1 MPNDQKAIKPN
12 AARKQAPRKQ
22 NLDNTPIKKVGDGT
36 MTFMVWSI
44 AGTVIASCSSPI
56 FSDVA
61 DLTGGG
67 GGGGDSSSGPSFPY
81 YGVNSRAR
89 DVRFFIDEN
98 NNGQF
103 DNDIDTFVGTTNE
116 AGYFLANRP
125 SDGQVLAAD
134 FTGATDIASGTS
146 LSNLGVLRSLPYDG
160 GEYVII
166 APLTDLLANAGAGV
180 DPQDVLTSIFGMAP
194 EFNDAGAPVTGSP
207 MSPII
212 TLEDVLDI
220 SNYNPVGL
228 DTAPIERQLLSTA
241 SIALSEIEIE
251 ASSSTNAERV
261 EALTAS
267 LNTFRGQAMT
277 NQDPTVRLDT
287 NVMIPGTSVDLADE
301 VNSRIAVSESRPV
314 VADVNEGTSITMTE
328 GENFVL
334 LDANRDAVSLFGFED
349 PLGNT
354 DSNDDGVPEDGQLVG
369 IYIEAASTDGNINVM
384 FRNDADDIV
393 GLADADPAQRDTTD
407 GEPGPRNVGGAT
419 FFYVSTDRLD
429 RLVLSPVD
437 EDFNTATA
445 TNPQIR
451 FYVYDGEHAT
461 LADNEAALDR
471 VGTLEIEV
479 ANVNDAPVV
488 NPPGTA
494 LITSNT
500 DSDLSGTFTAS
511 DIDGDTDFRWS
522 ATPTSTSYGTFRF
535 TDPDNNPGAWTFTL
549 NAQAFDALPAGMNVP
564 LTFMIRAN
572 DGNGG
577 VSAPATLMIM
587 LQGQNDAP
595 TDITTGGAAL
605 TASYDD
611 DRIPDNGIFIATL
624 STEDADTGDA
634 HTYTIDEAMLEGQY
648 FSIRDGNG
656 VVSTAGTH
664 LWLDDDAPARAVD
677 GTWEVEVTSTDSAS
691 PPATFPKTFTITRT
705 DASINVAPTDITT
718 DVAGA
723 SATLTATYD
732 GDDVPTGGHVVA
744 TLDSTDPNS
753 GDSHTYSIV
762 PNDNGPFTIRNGNQL
777 VLREGAA
784 SPAPGG
790 TLDVTVRSTDTGTGA
805 GGLTFDKTF
814 TITRAGNVSPTD
826 ITTTGATAT
835 YDGAEIP
842 EGGVF
847 VATLGTIDP
856 NAGDRHSYEITGGA
870 DRGSFSIRDG
880 VGPGASPSTEGTH
893 LWLNHGVSS
902 PAPGSTLQV
911 EITTTDDG
919 TGRLTFEE
927 TLTITRAGNAD
938 PAPDQLAV
946 TSEAV
951 RAFVVINGVEFRV
964 NADRNT
970 SPSSDYD
977 IVVGGLSGVSV
988 GLTGGG
994 LSQIFVF
1001 AGSVGDNRFSQA
1013 NFARIFNEVR
1023 RHDTLTNVDIA
1034 AIILEEDTITTF
1046 TETDWD
1052 SAEADF
1058 KYDLSP
1064 ASDTLDDAVTED
1076 DDADSTA
1083 RGFLQ
1088 VTGGTGSYTYTGSDS
1103 TRDIGTGPNA
1113 VRYQIFD
1120 GRYGELIV
1128 DANGNWIYEI
1138 DNAAAQALGDDDA
1151 PIETFTVTVNETG
1164 SIRTVDAVIMITVN
1178 GVNEEPALAVSSE
1191 GVRTFVVVNGV
1202 EFRAADDGALLTTT
1216 DGIAPVMLFADPRL
1230 APANVDGVFW
1240 SSNRNE
1246 FTIVIADSGE
1256 GMRYSQARIAGIW
1269 NTQNALTD
1277 SHLTT
1282 EFGNVTAT
1290 IVDVLDGTT
1299 TPTAPTQLIDWYVD
1313 RTLDNA
1319 TFFHRFVA
1327 GTDEADLVVIEG
1339 TDLMASGWLQVTGAT
1354 GDITYGDTVTGTNT
1368 PTITDDHIDT
1378 RKYTY
1383 AGTYGDLVIDGDG
1396 DWVYTLGGSSAQDN
1410 AVAALA
1416 DTAPERF
1423 NLQIN
1428 ADGQSITHALEI
1440 MVNSA
1445 LAVSSEGMREFV
1457 VISGVEFRALVDAS
1471 PSRNEIVFR
1480 DNDDNDIS
1488 LSSGTFAIETRDFS
1502 QAGIANFW
1510 NTDTDSSANYVATII
1525 EEMSSINVD
1534 TDWSNEDFTGGT
1546 VAADTVVTE
1555 GSDSTASGWLQ
1566 VTGGAG
1572 DITFDNG
1579 GMGGFTASG
1588 RLGGASGTAAHTDT
1602 RTYTFVGTYGDLVI
1616 DGDGD
1621 WVYTLG
1627 GTTAQDEA
1635 VEALTSLI
1643 GGAEIFEVEIT
1654 RGDVMVDQEILI
1666 TVNGVGDATPALVV
1680 TSQSA
1685 DTAVTEDDAADTT
1698 ATGSLVVTNPPAGA
1712 TYTYAGT
1719 FVGTYGELTID
1730 ANGAWTYTINN
1741 VAAQALD
1748 DGPIDE
1754 TITVTITE
1762 VIGGEN
1768 GRTDDATI
1776 TITVNGVDEVNVAP
1790 TSTISSAAATVANGG
1805 TETATTTISF
1815 GDVDADDPNSG
1826 LTIRGDASSSTT
1838 GVPTTPIY
1846 VDGFGDALNDGETTV
1861 MGTYGMF
1868 TITRDDDGTD
1878 ADTGTLAVTYTLN
1891 TANTDVTG
1899 SGDDLFEKLTVYV
1912 NDGKG
1917 TSTAQ
1922 DFVVTI
1928 DRPEQTQ
1935 NSVPTSTISAGTATV
1950 ANGGTETATTT
1961 ISFGDVDAD
1970 DPNSGL
1976 TIRGD
1981 ASSSTTGVPTTP
1993 IYVDGFGDA
2002 LNDGETTVMGTYGM
2016 FTITRDDDGT
2026 DADTGTLA
2034 VTYTLNTANTD
2045 VTGSGDDLFEKLTV
2059 YVNDGKGTSTAQDF
2073 VVTIDR
2079 PAAAPLTV
2087 ESEGVRAHLLIY
2099 GVEFRALADGAPVP
2113 ADPDHP
2119 NYLGP
2124 GEIFFTNDTGESI
2137 SETSLQ
2143 YGIETVTYSQANIA
2157 NLWNT
2162 YTSNSIIVTQG
2173 FVATIIDETSG
2184 VSTFAEWIAPET
2196 GGAAVTNLANGSRS
2210 LTAGTDEA
2218 DLVVTASTDLT
2229 ASGWLQVT
2237 DGTGDITYGEGTA
2250 PDVTVTGELGGASG
2264 AAAHTDTR
2272 KYTYAGDYGDLVI
2285 DSDGD
2290 WVYTLG
2296 GVQGSPK
2303 AADYQTAI
2311 AGLASAGTD
2320 EFTVALR
2327 DAGTGKTGTAM
2338 IEIKVNG
2345 AGSPLFDLPTTEEK
2359 GTDGDDTGP
2368 VGRVEG
2374 TAGAELLQGG
2384 DGDDHLYGLGGNDV
2398 LIGGPG
2404 ADSIFIGQTIPQ
2416 TQGQDPEHIT
2426 GEETIVYR
2434 FTSDGDA
2441 NADGNWVATDGYEDI
2456 YNFQRGID
2464 KLVLVDVHNQ
2474 DGMGP
2479 GTGTPIASLADFI
2492 GDTDD
2497 KQMVTV
2503 QVDADSGK
2511 ITNIQILFDHDVDG
2525 GTDTRTIDVRF
2536 SSGTQSNFATFM
2548 DDLEQVG
2555 GSNNYNLK
2563 QDAYGKLADL
2573 FGTGSLIVGDAS
2585 RLPDDLAILEG
2596 TDPLTVESEGVR
2608 EHLLIYGVEF
2618 RALEDGASSKVG
2630 IYFPNNTAGA
2640 ARVVTSINYLGI
2652 IPSTYSQADI
2662 ADIWNTY
2669 TDPNNGNIVT
2679 QGFVATIIE
2688 EMITISPLEGN
2699 TIEGWRTLE
2708 PGLTDPTNTG
2718 TRDFLDGTDEADLV
2732 VTGGTDLTASGWL
2745 KVTDGTGDITYG
2757 DGTASGVTVTGQ
2769 LGGASSA
2776 TANTDTRKYTYTGDY
2791 GDLVIDGDGDWVY
2804 TLGGV
2809 ASSPNAADYQAAI
2822 ATLPDGGGTEEFI
2835 VTLRDAGTGKTATP
2849 TIEITVNAGNLV
2861 VTSKSVRAFV
2871 IINDIEFR
2879 VNADGA
2885 QPTDEGFRILFNDVK
2900 ASAALAWADRDTIG
2914 EMSVD
2919 VGTSG
2924 SFSQANIARVFNAG
2938 ASGVATSNSVDVAAI
2953 ILREDDTEFTET
2965 DWDADGDSGTDDEY
2979 DFSPLITILDTTV
2992 TEDNAA
2998 DSTARGFL
3006 EVAGAAD
3013 GDTYTYTGG
3022 TTTVIGTGTNEVT
3035 YQIFNGEYGQL
3046 IVDGDGNWTY
3056 EIDNNNADT
3065 RGIAGGDTETDR
3077 FTVMVGKT
3085 GSSRTGEA
3093 MIDIMVNG
3101 ANNLMVTN
3109 EAVRAFVIVN
3119 GVEFRVNDDSN
3130 SPAKTAYE
3138 IDFKSTSGAGEVTT
3152 MSGEI
3157 LITVKATSVASN
3169 ADNFSQAN
3177 IARLFNGF
3185 NDAPTPFLDI
3195 AAIILQDL
3203 PEDINT
3209 KFSETDWEN
3218 NEVDSEGIYDF
3229 NTASTALDLAVTED
3243 NAADSTAR
3251 GFLEIAGGTGTYT
3264 FSGSTRM
3271 MGGVNVYQGK
3281 YGDLI
3286 VHADGNWIYVLNN
3299 ELSAT
3304 NELGAGD
3311 TETDRFTVI
3320 VSDDAP
3326 TPIMGRQQ
3334 IEIEVTG
3341 VADEVATSLVVTS
3354 QSTDTAVTEDDA
3366 TDTTATGAF
3375 LVTDPPAGATYSYS
3389 GVFGGTYGN
3398 LTVDEDGNWTY
3409 TIDNADVRTQ
3419 ALSSGQT
3426 RTDPITVTITESIDS
3441 VNTGRDVEETID
3453 ITVNGRDEPL
3463 TFVVDN
3469 TQTERTIA
3477 DATTASDDDPAAQT
3491 GAIGINSGSTF
3502 GLQWNVV
3509 KLADMTTLLGG
3520 RTIPANTDFGTI
3532 SFPDP
3537 GGTNFVA
3544 LGTSFDAEFDQ
3555 NSFALLPLNWSFDP
3569 TDAINLLNDGESVV
3583 LTYVITAT
3591 NRDGSTPQNLVIT
3604 LTGRDD
3610 APEITG
3616 GLTGSSANVV
3626 NGATGTITVS
3636 DIDGDTV
3643 TIADSTNPAYGG
3655 LTFSRVGSTDEYEW
3669 TLNLNSAGE
3678 TVLNGLGAGDSQEIT
3693 FEIIAT
3699 GGTEMTT
3706 ETLTIELTPML
3717 GFAAPSEVA
3726 SAYMFRPAQGQIELT
3741 RGGTPVTSGLSY
3753 GVGLTE
3759 EAAKMNIEDTTHTI
3773 SNPNASPFGS
3783 FVLGDDGSWIY
3794 TLTVD
3799 PSGRTANLDSN
3810 SDGVYDHNDSTDL
3823 TFWVAVKDASGP
3835 AIAQELVIPIKGA
3848 TFLNGQGR
3856 VQDVVDSIADPNRAT
3871 SGDDEYLRGRSG
3883 TDDIIHTGEGNNGVA
3898 ALSGNDTI
3906 TLGNGATADDTQVD
3920 VVYHRIQFGG
3930 TNWTGSLNID
3940 RINTINNFIRNEDQ
3954 FIVSTFH
3961 MSSTPGITVT
3971 EEVFLSSDGLVDL
3984 RATVVQSG
3992 NDFTLTGFRIGV
4004 IDGSSISHGYIT
4016 INYHTDDQV
4025 ALTTDE
4031 VLEKYGLSKDA
4042 VTDNIATGQIITGEE
4057 VRHNYFGDD
4066 MNDSFQI
4073 IGGTPEALDTIF

>member
-1 MPNDQKAIKPN
+1 MANDYNRPNEFDRPNEIEQSSNRNLEPTPNKDNKHAKKA
-12 AARKQAPRKQ
+12 
-22 NLDNTPIKKVGDGT
+22 GDGT
-36 MTFMVWSI
+36 MTFMAWSI
-44 AGTVIASCSSPI
+44 AGTALAACSSPI

-67 GGGGDSSSGPSFPY
+67 GGGGDTQSGDIQHHA
-81 YGVNSRAR
+81 VNSRAR
-89 DVRFFIDEN
+89 DVRFFIDGN

-125 SDGQVLAAD
+125 SDGQVLVAD
-134 FTGATDIASGTS
+134 FTGATDIASGAS

-180 DPQDVLTSIFGMAP
+180 DPQDVLNSIFGMAP
-194 EFNDAGAPVTGSP
+194 EFDGAGAPVRDSS

-220 SNYNPVGL
+220 NNYNPVGL

-251 ASSSTNAERV
+251 ASSSTADRATILRDSFNDFRAD
-261 EALTAS
+261 ALT
-267 LNTFRGQAMT
+267 
-277 NQDPTVRLDT
+277 NQNPRVRLDT
-287 NVMIPGTSVDLADE
+287 GETIEGTSIDLADQ
-301 VNSRIAVSESRPV
+301 VSDRIADSVSRPV
-314 VADVNEGTSITMTE
+314 VADVNEGTPIPMTE
-328 GENFVL
+328 DENFVL
-334 LDANRDAVSLFGFED
+334 LDANANRDPVSLFGFED
-349 PLGNT
+349 PFGNT
-354 DSNDDGVPEDGQLVG
+354 DSDGDGVPEDGSLRGV
-369 IYIEAASTDGNINVM
+369 YIEAASTGGGDIAVM
-384 FRNDADDIV
+384 FGDATNNV
-393 GLADADPAQRDTTD
+393 ALAGADRVVDSDSTLTDTRTI
-407 GEPGPRNVGGAT
+407 GSAT
-419 FFYVSTDRLD
+419 FYFVSAANLD
-429 RLVLSPVD
+429 QLVLSPGTDVSG
-437 EDFNTATA
+437 DF
-445 TNPQIR
+445 QIR
-451 FYVYDGEHAT
+451 FYVHDGEDAT
-461 LADNEAALDR
+461 LADDETTLDG
-471 VGTLEIEV
+471 VGMLAIEV
-479 ANVNDAPVV
+479 ASVNDAPVV
-488 NPPGTA
+488 NPPA
-494 LITSNT
+494 AVSITSNT
-500 DSDLSGTFTAS
+500 GSASGTFTAT
-511 DIDGDTDFRWS
+511 DVADGDTDFRWS
-522 ATPTSTSYGTFRF
+522 ATPTSTTYGTFSF
-535 TDPDNNPGAWTFTL
+535 TDPVNNPGAWAFTL
-549 NAQAFDALPAGMNVP
+549 NAEAFDALPGSGAGREET
-564 LTFMIRAN
+564 LTFMIRAD
-572 DGNGG
+572 DGNPNG
-577 VSAPATLMIM
+577 VSDAVPLTIM

-605 TASYDD
+605 TASYDND
-611 DRIPDNGIFIATL
+611 DIPSGGIFIATL
-624 STEDADTGDA
+624 STEDVDAGDA
-634 HTYTIDEAMLEGQY
+634 HTYTITGTDMDS
-648 FSIRDGNG
+648 FSLRSSSAPGATT
-656 VVSTAGTH
+656 SATATDNMH
-664 LWLDDDAPARAVD
+664 LWLDDDAEARAVD
-677 GTWEVEVTSTDSAS
+677 GTWDITMTSEDSAGL
-691 PPATFPKTFTITRT
+691 TISEDFSIMRT

-718 DVAGA
+718 TATGT
-723 SATLTATYD
+723 SAALTATYD
-732 GDDVPTGGHVVA
+732 GDSVPTGGHVVA
-744 TLDSTDPNS
+744 TLGTTDPNT

-762 PNDNGPFTIRNGNQL
+762 PNDNGQFTIRNGNQL

-790 TLDVTVRSTDTGTGA
+790 TLDVTVRSTDAGTGT

-826 ITTTGATAT
+826 ITTTATGTSAALTAT
-835 YDGAEIP
+835 YDGARIP
-842 EGGVF
+842 TDGVF
-847 VATLGTIDP
+847 VATLDSTDLNP
-856 NAGDRHSYEITGGA
+856 SDLHTYSITGGA
-870 DRGSFSIRDG
+870 DRTSFSIRDG
-880 VGPGASPSTEGTH
+880 VGSSASPSIDGNH
-893 LWLNHGVSS
+893 LWLDDDANS
-902 PAPGSTLQV
+902 PAPGEMLEVT
-911 EITTTDDG
+911 IRTTDIG
-919 TGRLTFEE
+919 TGAGGLTFEK
-927 TLTITRAGNAD
+927 TFTITRAGNAD
-938 PAPDQLAV
+938 PALGQLAV
-946 TSEAV
+946 TNEAV

-1023 RHDTLTNVDIA
+1023 RHATLTNVDIA

-1064 ASDTLDDAVTED
+1064 ASDTLDNAVTED

-1088 VTGGTGSYTYTGSDS
+1088 VTGGTGSYTYTGGDS

-1327 GTDEADLVVIEG
+1327 GTEDADLVVIEG

-1354 GDITYGDTVTGTNT
+1354 TGDITYGGTMTGTNT
-1368 PTITDDHIDT
+1368 PDITDDHIDT

-1396 DWVYTLGGSSAQDN
+1396 DWVYTLGGSDAQDN

-1525 EEMSSINVD
+1525 EEMSGINVHG
-1534 TDWSNEDFTGGT
+1534 DWDDEDFTGGT
-1546 VAADTVVTE
+1546 VAADIVVTE
-1555 GSDSTASGWLQ
+1555 GSDSMASGWLQ

-1572 DITFDNG
+1572 DITFG
-1579 GMGGFTASG
+1579 ARGMSSATASG
-1588 RLGGASGTAAHTDT
+1588 RLGGASGTADHTDT
-1602 RTYTFVGTYGDLVI
+1602 RTYTFVGDYGDLVI

-1627 GTTAQDEA
+1627 GVANSANAATYETNIDGLNSAGTE
-1635 VEALTSLI
+1635 T
-1643 GGAEIFEVEIT
+1643 FEVEIT
-1654 RGDVMVDQEILI
+1654 RGGVMVDQDIMI
-1666 TVNGVGDATPALVV
+1666 TVNRAAGAEPDLVV
-1680 TSQSA
+1680 TSQST
-1685 DTAVTEDDAADTT
+1685 DTDVTEDDPTDTT
-1698 ATGSLVVTNPPAGA
+1698 ATGTLVVTDPPLGA
-1712 TYTYAGT
+1712 TYTYADISD
-1719 FVGTYGELTID
+1719 GTYGDLTINAAD
-1730 ANGAWTYTINN
+1730 GRWTYTIDNA
-1741 VAAQALD
+1741 AAQALD
-1748 DGPIDE
+1748 DGTTEDI
-1754 TITVTITE
+1754 ITVTITE

-1768 GRTDDATI
+1768 GRTATGTI

-1838 GVPTTPIY
+1838 GVPTTPAYADAGADLIFDATDAD
-1846 VDGFGDALNDGETTV
+1846 VDVVGEY
-1861 MGTYGMF
+1861 GTF

-1878 ADTGTLAVTYTLN
+1878 ADTGTLAVTYTLD
-1891 TANTDVTG
+1891 TTDTDVTG

-1912 NDGKG
+1912 NDGEG
-1917 TSTAQ
+1917 TS
-1922 DFVVTI
+1922 
-1928 DRPEQTQ
+1928 
-1935 NSVPTSTISAGTATV
+1935 
-1950 ANGGTETATTT
+1950 
-1961 ISFGDVDAD
+1961 DA
-1970 DPNSGL
+1970 
-1976 TIRGD
+1976 R
-1981 ASSSTTGVPTTP
+1981 
-1993 IYVDGFGDA
+1993 
-2002 LNDGETTVMGTYGM
+2002 E
-2016 FTITRDDDGT
+2016 
-2026 DADTGTLA
+2026 
-2034 VTYTLNTANTD
+2034 
-2045 VTGSGDDLFEKLTV
+2045 
-2059 YVNDGKGTSTAQDF
+2059 F

-2087 ESEGVRAHLLIY
+2087 ESEGVRAHLVIY

-2113 ADPDHP
+2113 ADPDHS

-2124 GEIFFTNDTGESI
+2124 GEIYFLNNGNETV

-2143 YGIETVTYSQANIA
+2143 YGIATSTYSQANIA

-2162 YTSNSIIVTQG
+2162 QADSMDSH
-2173 FVATIIDETSG
+2173 VATIIDETSG

-2196 GGAAVTNLANGSRS
+2196 RGAAVTNLANGSRS

-2250 PDVTVTGELGGASG
+2250 PDVTVTGQRGGASG

-2311 AGLASAGTD
+2311 TGLASAGTD

-2368 VGRVEG
+2368 VSRVEG

-2404 ADSIFIGQTIPQ
+2404 ADSIYIGQTTDVTPA
-2416 TQGQDPEHIT
+2416 HIA
-2426 GEETIVYR
+2426 GAETVVYR
-2434 FTSDGDA
+2434 FTSDGDANANA

-2474 DGMGP
+2474 DGMGS
-2479 GTGTPIASLADFI
+2479 GTPIASLADFI

-2503 QVDADSGK
+2503 QVTDDK
-2511 ITNIQILFDHDVDG
+2511 ISRIQILFDHDVDG
-2525 GTDTRTIDVRF
+2525 GQSTRTIDVRF
-2536 SSGTQSNFATFM
+2536 SSGTQPNFATFM

-2585 RLPDDLAILEG
+2585 RLPEGLAILEG
-2596 TDPLTVESEGVR
+2596 PDPLTVESEGVR

-2618 RALEDGASSKVG
+2618 RALEDGVRTEAG
-2630 IYFPNNTAGA
+2630 IFFPGAGA
-2640 ARVVTSINYLGI
+2640 GVPRVVSSINYLGI
-2652 IPSTYSQADI
+2652 VPSTYSQADI
-2662 ADIWNTY
+2662 AAIWNTHAVSNLDY
-2669 TDPNNGNIVT
+2669 
-2679 QGFVATIIE
+2679 VATIIE
-2688 EMITISPLEGN
+2688 EMITISAPGGN

-2708 PGLTDPTNTG
+2708 PGLTDPSNTG

-2757 DGTASGVTVTGQ
+2757 DGTASDVTVTGQ

-2776 TANTDTRKYTYTGDY
+2776 ANTDTRKYTYTGNY

-2809 ASSPNAADYQAAI
+2809 ASSPKAADYQAAI
-2822 ATLPDGGGTEEFI
+2822 ATLPDAGGTDEFT
-2835 VTLRDAGTGKTATP
+2835 VTVSDAGTGKTATP
-2849 TIEITVNAGNLV
+2849 TIEITVNAGDLV
-2861 VTSKSVRAFV
+2861 VTSTLVRAFV
-2871 IINDIEFR
+2871 IINGIEFR
-2879 VNADGA
+2879 VNADSG
-2885 QPTDEGFRILFNDVK
+2885 QPTDSGFRILFNDVK
-2900 ASAALAWADRDTIG
+2900 ASAALAWADRDSIG

-2924 SFSQANIARVFNAG
+2924 SFSQTNIARVFNAG

-2953 ILREDDTEFTET
+2953 ILREDTTTTFTET
-2965 DWDADGDSGTDDEY
+2965 DWDTDELDGSHG
-2979 DFSPLITILDTTV
+2979 FSPLITILDTTV

-3006 EVAGAAD
+3006 EVAGATDAD
-3013 GDTYTYTGG
+3013 AYTYTGG
-3022 TTTVIGTGTNEVT
+3022 TTTVIGTGTNAVT
-3035 YQIFNGEYGQL
+3035 YQIFNGDYGQL
-3046 IVDGDGNWTY
+3046 IVDGNGNWTY
-3056 EIDNNNADT
+3056 VLDNNNADT
-3065 RGIAGGDTETDR
+3065 RGLAGGDTETDP

-3093 MIDIMVNG
+3093 MIDITVNG

-3119 GVEFRVNDDSN
+3119 GVEFRVNDDGN

-3152 MSGEI
+3152 MSGAS

-3177 IARLFNGF
+3177 IAGLFNGF
-3185 NDAPTPFLDI
+3185 NDAPTPLLDI

-3203 PEDINT
+3203 PEGTNA
-3209 KFSETDWEN
+3209 KFSETNWQN
-3218 NEVDSEGIYDF
+3218 NGETDADSSNSRYDF
-3229 NTASTALDLAVTED
+3229 ITASTALDLAVTED
-3243 NAADSTAR
+3243 DDADRTAR
-3251 GFLEIAGGTGTYT
+3251 GFLEVTGGTGPYT
-3264 FSGSTRM
+3264 FGGSAMTIAE
-3271 MGGVNVYQGK
+3271 VDVYFYEGD

-3299 ELSAT
+3299 DLTAT
-3304 NELGAGD
+3304 NELGAGE

-3320 VSDDAP
+3320 VSDNAP

-3341 VADEVATSLVVTS
+3341 VADEVANVAPTSTIS
-3354 QSTDTAVTEDDA
+3354 AG
-3366 TDTTATGAF
+3366 TATVAN
-3375 LVTDPPAGATYSYS
+3375 
-3389 GVFGGTYGN
+3389 GGT
-3398 LTVDEDGNWTY
+3398 
-3409 TIDNADVRTQ
+3409 
-3419 ALSSGQT
+3419 QT
-3426 RTDPITVTITESIDS
+3426 
-3441 VNTGRDVEETID
+3441 
-3453 ITVNGRDEPL
+3453 
-3463 TFVVDN
+3463 
-3469 TQTERTIA
+3469 
-3477 DATTASDDDPAAQT
+3477 ATT
-3491 GAIGINSGSTF
+3491 
-3502 GLQWNVV
+3502 
-3509 KLADMTTLLGG
+3509 
-3520 RTIPANTDFGTI
+3520 TI
-3532 SFPDP
+3532 SFGDADADDP
-3537 GGTNFVA
+3537 NSGLTIRG
-3544 LGTSFDAEFDQ
+3544 DASSSTTGVPTTPAYAD
-3555 NSFALLPLNWSFDP
+3555 AGADLVFDP
-3569 TDAINLLNDGESVV
+3569 TDADVDVVGEYGTFTITRDDDGTDADTGTLAVTYTLDTADTDVTGSGDDLFEKLTVYVNDGEGTSDAQDFVV
-3583 LTYVITAT
+3583 TIDRPAPVQNGFYHLPATGVIPA
-3591 NRDGSTPQNLVIT
+3591 V
-3604 LTGRDD
+3604 
-3610 APEITG
+3610 E
-3616 GLTGSSANVV
+3616 
-3626 NGATGTITVS
+3626 GATSYSITTSNRAVP
-3636 DIDGDTV
+3636 G
-3643 TIADSTNPAYGG
+3643 
-3655 LTFSRVGSTDEYEW
+3655 
-3669 TLNLNSAGE
+3669 
-3678 TVLNGLGAGDSQEIT
+3678 
-3693 FEIIAT
+3693 
-3699 GGTEMTT
+3699 
-3706 ETLTIELTPML
+3706 
-3717 GFAAPSEVA
+3717 VA
-3726 SAYMFRPAQGQIELT
+3726 SARVVAETSGLLFRVEIEDAG
-3741 RGGTPVTSGLSY
+3741 GGTWTWSAIPTEAIRIFSSATDTTDREFWVHAHSGPGDTDNLMEVGQRIEVLFNRVDIIAEANPGVTSGHY
-3753 GVGLTE
+3753 RAIPTDGIT
-3759 EAAKMNIEDTTHTI
+3759 
-3773 SNPNASPFGS
+3773 NAGTGQNELFIGTSVNDVFGRTGGGTDVI
-3783 FVLGDDGSWIY
+3783 FAREGDDTFS
-3794 TLTVD
+3794 L
-3799 PSGRTANLDSN
+3799 GR
-3810 SDGVYDHNDSTDL
+3810 NDSDVIYHRFSSSDPDWTNTD
-3823 TFWVAVKDASGP
+3823 G
-3835 AIAQELVIPIKGA
+3835 G
-3848 TFLNGQGR
+3848 
-3856 VQDVVDSIADPNRAT
+3856 
-3871 SGDDEYLRGRSG
+3871 
-3883 TDDIIHTGEGNNGVA
+3883 
-3898 ALSGNDTI
+3898 DTI
-3906 TLGNGATADDTQVD
+3906 TNYVRSGANNANDTFIFVD
-3920 VVYHRIQFGG
+3920 TDTTDVA
-3930 TNWTGSLNID
+3930 
-3940 RINTINNFIRNEDQ
+3940 
-3954 FIVSTFH
+3954 
-3961 MSSTPGITVT
+3961 T
-3971 EEVFLSSDGLVDL
+3971 EEDFAGNSNSNIEFYANIGLE
-3984 RATVVQSG
+3984 G
-3992 NDFTLTGFRIGV
+3992 NVLEGFEIRFVNPTTGV
-4004 IDGSSISHGYIT
+4004 EESTIT
-4016 INYHTDDQV
+4016 INYHT
-4025 ALTTDE
+4025 ALQPDITTDAQKE
-4031 VLEKYGLSKDA
+4031 AFGILTSV
-4042 VTDNIATGQIITGEE
+4042 VTAGEQKITDGTKFG
-4057 VRHNYFGDD
+4057 HYFGDTPD
-4066 MNDSFQI
+4066 AFQVI
-4073 IGGTPEALDTIF
+4073 NEDDLPPAIDHIVNEL

>member
-1 MPNDQKAIKPN
+1 MANDYNRPNEFDRPNEIEQSSNRNLEPTPNKDNKHAKKA
-12 AARKQAPRKQ
+12 
-22 NLDNTPIKKVGDGT
+22 GDGT
-36 MTFMVWSI
+36 MTFMAWSI
-44 AGTVIASCSSPI
+44 AGTALAACSSPI

-67 GGGGDSSSGPSFPY
+67 GGGGDTQSGDIQHHA
-81 YGVNSRAR
+81 VNSRAR
-89 DVRFFIDEN
+89 DVRFFIDGN

-103 DNDIDTFVGTTNE
+103 DNDTDTDTFVGTTNE

-125 SDGQVLAAD
+125 SDGQVLVAD
-134 FTGATDIASGTS
+134 FTGATDIASGAS

-180 DPQDVLTSIFGMAP
+180 DPQDVLNSIFGMAP
-194 EFNDAGAPVTGSP
+194 EFDGAGAPVRDSS

-220 SNYNPVGL
+220 NNYNPVGL

-251 ASSSTNAERV
+251 ASSSTADRATILRDSFNDFRAD
-261 EALTAS
+261 ALT
-267 LNTFRGQAMT
+267 
-277 NQDPTVRLDT
+277 NQNPRVRLDT
-287 NVMIPGTSVDLADE
+287 GETIEGTSIDLADQ
-301 VNSRIAVSESRPV
+301 VSDRIADSVSRPV
-314 VADVNEGTSITMTE
+314 VADVNEGTPIPMTE
-328 GENFVL
+328 DENFVL
-334 LDANRDAVSLFGFED
+334 SRANSDAESLFGFED
-349 PLGNT
+349 PFGNT
-354 DSNDDGVPEDGQLVG
+354 DSDGDGVPEDGSLRGV
-369 IYIEAASTDGNINVM
+369 YIEAASTGGGDIAVM
-384 FRNDADDIV
+384 FGDATNNV
-393 GLADADPAQRDTTD
+393 ALAGADRVVDSDSTLTDTRTI
-407 GEPGPRNVGGAT
+407 GSAT
-419 FFYVSTDRLD
+419 FYFVSAANLD
-429 RLVLSPVD
+429 QLVLSPGTDVSG
-437 EDFNTATA
+437 DF
-445 TNPQIR
+445 QIR
-451 FYVYDGEHAT
+451 FYVHDGEDAT
-461 LADNEAALDR
+461 LADDETTLDG
-471 VGTLEIEV
+471 VGMLAIEV
-479 ANVNDAPVV
+479 ASVNDAPVV
-488 NPPGTA
+488 NPPA
-494 LITSNT
+494 AVSITSNT
-500 DSDLSGTFTAS
+500 GSASGTFTAT
-511 DIDGDTDFRWS
+511 DVADGDTDFRWS
-522 ATPTSTSYGTFRF
+522 ATPTSTTYGTFSF
-535 TDPDNNPGAWTFTL
+535 TDPVNNPGVWAFTL
-549 NAQAFDALPAGMNVP
+549 NAEAFDALPGSGAGREET
-564 LTFMIRAN
+564 LTFMIRAD
-572 DGNGG
+572 DGNPNG
-577 VSAPATLMIM
+577 VSDAVPLTIM

-605 TASYDD
+605 TASYDND
-611 DRIPDNGIFIATL
+611 DIPSGGIFIATL
-624 STEDADTGDA
+624 STEDVDAGDA
-634 HTYTIDEAMLEGQY
+634 HTYTITGTDMDS
-648 FSIRDGNG
+648 FSLRSSSAPGATT
-656 VVSTAGTH
+656 SATATDNMH
-664 LWLDDDAPARAVD
+664 LWLDDDAEARAVD
-677 GTWEVEVTSTDSAS
+677 GTWDITMTSEDSAGLRIS
-691 PPATFPKTFTITRT
+691 EDFSITRT

-723 SATLTATYD
+723 SAALTATYD
-732 GDDVPTGGHVVA
+732 GDSVPTGGHVVA
-744 TLDSTDPNS
+744 VLDSTDPNTS
-753 GDSHTYSIV
+753 DTHTYSIV
-762 PNDNGPFTIRNGNQL
+762 PNDNGPFTILNGNQL

-790 TLDVTVRSTDTGTGA
+790 TLDVTVRSTDAGTGT

-826 ITTTGATAT
+826 ITTTATGTSAALTAT
-835 YDGAEIP
+835 YDGARIP
-842 EGGVF
+842 TDGVF
-847 VATLGTIDP
+847 VATLDSTDLNP
-856 NAGDRHSYEITGGA
+856 SDLHTYSITGGA
-870 DRGSFSIRDG
+870 DRTSFSIRDG
-880 VGPGASPSTEGTH
+880 VGSSASPSIDGNH
-893 LWLNHGVSS
+893 LWLDDDANS
-902 PAPGSTLQV
+902 PAPGEMLEVT
-911 EITTTDDG
+911 IRTTDIG
-919 TGRLTFEE
+919 TGAGAGGLTFEK
-927 TLTITRAGNAD
+927 TFTITRAGNVA
-938 PAPDQLAV
+938 PAPADLAV
-946 TSEAV
+946 TNEAV

-1113 VRYQIFD
+1113 VTYQIFD
-1120 GRYGELIV
+1120 GIYGELIV

-1191 GVRTFVVVNGV
+1191 GVRAFVVINGV
-1202 EFRAADDGALLTTT
+1202 EFRADDDGALVVLSGDAGDEERAPLILFKNT
-1216 DGIAPVMLFADPRL
+1216 DTMDTA
-1230 APANVDGVFW
+1230 DGVG
-1240 SSNRNE
+1240 SESQAHQ
-1246 FTIVIADSGE
+1246 FTIVIGDSGQN
-1256 GMRYSQARIAGIW
+1256 MRYSQARIAGIW
-1269 NTQNALTD
+1269 NTQSALPN

-1282 EFGNVTAT
+1282 DLGDVTAT

-1299 TPTAPTQLIDWYVD
+1299 TPTAPTQLSDWYID
-1313 RTLDNA
+1313 RDPGRLG
-1319 TFFHRFVA
+1319 FSHRFVA

-1525 EEMSSINVD
+1525 EEMSGINVHG
-1534 TDWSNEDFTGGT
+1534 DWDDEDFTGGT
-1546 VAADTVVTE
+1546 VAADIVVTE
-1555 GSDSTASGWLQ
+1555 GSDSMASGWLQ

-1572 DITFDNG
+1572 DITFG
-1579 GMGGFTASG
+1579 ARGMSSATASG
-1588 RLGGASGTAAHTDT
+1588 RLGGASGTADHTDT
-1602 RTYTFVGTYGDLVI
+1602 RTYTFVGDYGDLVI

-1627 GTTAQDEA
+1627 GVANSANADTYQRNIDGLNSAGTE
-1635 VEALTSLI
+1635 T
-1643 GGAEIFEVEIT
+1643 FEVEIT
-1654 RGDVMVDQEILI
+1654 RGGVMVDQDIMI
-1666 TVNGVGDATPALVV
+1666 TVNLAAGAEPDLVV
-1680 TSQSA
+1680 TSQST
-1685 DTAVTEDDAADTT
+1685 DTDVTEDDPTDTT
-1698 ATGSLVVTNPPAGA
+1698 ATGTLVVTDPPLGA
-1712 TYTYAGT
+1712 TYTYADISD
-1719 FVGTYGELTID
+1719 GTYGDLTINAAD
-1730 ANGAWTYTINN
+1730 GRWTYTIDNA
-1741 VAAQALD
+1741 AAQALD
-1748 DGPIDE
+1748 DGTTEDI
-1754 TITVTITE
+1754 ITVTITE

-1768 GRTDDATI
+1768 GRTATGTI

-1790 TSTISSAAATVANGG
+1790 TSTISDGTATVANGG
-1805 TETATTTISF
+1805 TVTATTTISF

-1838 GVPTTPIY
+1838 GVPDTPDY
-1846 VDGFGDALNDGETTV
+1846 DSALGEALNDGATTV
-1861 MGTYGMF
+1861 TGTYGMF
-1868 TITRDDDGTD
+1868 AITRDDDGTD
-1878 ADTGTLAVTYTLN
+1878 ADTGTLAVTYTLD
-1891 TANTDVTG
+1891 TTNTDVTG

-1912 NDGKG
+1912 NDGEG
-1917 TSTAQ
+1917 TS
-1922 DFVVTI
+1922 
-1928 DRPEQTQ
+1928 
-1935 NSVPTSTISAGTATV
+1935 
-1950 ANGGTETATTT
+1950 
-1961 ISFGDVDAD
+1961 DA
-1970 DPNSGL
+1970 
-1976 TIRGD
+1976 R
-1981 ASSSTTGVPTTP
+1981 
-1993 IYVDGFGDA
+1993 
-2002 LNDGETTVMGTYGM
+2002 E
-2016 FTITRDDDGT
+2016 
-2026 DADTGTLA
+2026 
-2034 VTYTLNTANTD
+2034 
-2045 VTGSGDDLFEKLTV
+2045 
-2059 YVNDGKGTSTAQDF
+2059 F

-2087 ESEGVRAHLLIY
+2087 ESEGVRAHLVIY

-2113 ADPDHP
+2113 ADPDHT

-2196 GGAAVTNLANGSRS
+2196 RGAAVTNLANGSRS

-2229 ASGWLQVT
+2229 ASGWLKVT
-2237 DGTGDITYGEGTA
+2237 DGTGDITYGVDTA
-2250 PDVTVTGELGGASG
+2250 PDVTVTGQRGGASG
-2264 AAAHTDTR
+2264 TAAHTDTR

-2311 AGLASAGTD
+2311 AILPDGGGTD

-2338 IEIKVNG
+2338 IEIAVNG
-2345 AGSPLFDLPTTEEK
+2345 AGGPLFDLPTTEEK

-2416 TQGQDPEHIT
+2416 TQGQDPDHIT

-2441 NADGNWVATDGYEDI
+2441 DADGNWVATDGYEDI

-2503 QVDADSGK
+2503 QVDADSVK
-2511 ITNIQILFDHDVDG
+2511 ITNILILFDHDVDS

-2536 SSGTQSNFATFM
+2536 SSGTQPNFATFM
-2548 DDLEQVG
+2548 DDLEKVG
-2555 GSNNYNLK
+2555 ESNNYNLK

-2585 RLPDDLAILEG
+2585 RLPEGLTILEG
-2596 TDPLTVESEGVR
+2596 PDPLTVESEGVR

-2618 RALEDGASSKVG
+2618 RALEDGVRTEAG
-2630 IYFPNNTAGA
+2630 IFFPSAGA
-2640 ARVVTSINYLGI
+2640 GVARVVSSINYLGI
-2652 IPSTYSQADI
+2652 VPSTYSQADI
-2662 ADIWNTY
+2662 AAIWNTHAVSNLDY
-2669 TDPNNGNIVT
+2669 
-2679 QGFVATIIE
+2679 VATIIE
-2688 EMITISPLEGN
+2688 EMITISAPGGN

-2708 PGLTDPTNTG
+2708 PGLTDPSNTG

-2757 DGTASGVTVTGQ
+2757 DGTASDVTVTGQ

-2776 TANTDTRKYTYTGDY
+2776 ANTDTRKYTYTGNY

-2809 ASSPNAADYQAAI
+2809 ASSPKAADYQAAI
-2822 ATLPDGGGTEEFI
+2822 ATLPDAGGTDEFT
-2835 VTLRDAGTGKTATP
+2835 VTVSDAGTGKTATP
-2849 TIEITVNAGNLV
+2849 TIEITVNAGDLV
-2861 VTSKSVRAFV
+2861 VTSTLVRAYV

-2879 VNADGA
+2879 VNADEA

-2900 ASAALAWADRDTIG
+2900 ASAALAWANRDTIG

-2924 SFSQANIARVFNAG
+2924 SFSQTNIARVFNAG
-2938 ASGVATSNSVDVAAI
+2938 ASGVATSNFVDVAAI

-2965 DWDADGDSGTDDEY
+2965 DWDADGDSGADDEY

-3006 EVAGAAD
+3006 EVAGATDA
-3013 GDTYTYTGG
+3013 DTYTYTGG
-3022 TTTVIGTGTNEVT
+3022 TTTVIGTGTNAVT
-3035 YQIFNGEYGQL
+3035 YQIFDGEYGEL

-3056 EIDNNNADT
+3056 VIDNNNANT
-3065 RGIAGGDTETDR
+3065 RGLAGGDTETDR

-3093 MIDIMVNG
+3093 MIDIKVNG
-3101 ANNLMVTN
+3101 ANNLVVTS

-3119 GVEFRVNDDSN
+3119 GVEFRVNDDRKTDNGGAPDPNDDYRIDFQTTRSAAGNITTNSGSSLIEVEITTISN
-3130 SPAKTAYE
+3130 SAYNPE
-3138 IDFKSTSGAGEVTT
+3138 DPPH
-3152 MSGEI
+3152 
-3157 LITVKATSVASN
+3157 
-3169 ADNFSQAN
+3169 FSQAN
-3177 IARLFNGF
+3177 IARLFNEAGLS
-3185 NDAPTPFLDI
+3185 NLDI
-3195 AAIILQDL
+3195 AAIILEDL
-3203 PEDINT
+3203 PKDPTIT
-3209 KFSETDWEN
+3209 FSKTNWEN

-3229 NTASTALDLAVTED
+3229 NTDSTALDLAVTED
-3243 NAADSTAR
+3243 DEADSTAR
-3251 GFLEIAGGTGTYT
+3251 GFLEVTGGTGPYT

-3271 MGGVNVYQGK
+3271 MGGVNVYQGD

-3299 ELSAT
+3299 DLSAT
-3304 NELGAGD
+3304 NELGAGA

-3341 VADEVATSLVVTS
+3341 VADEVANVAPTSTIS
-3354 QSTDTAVTEDDA
+3354 AG
-3366 TDTTATGAF
+3366 TATVAN
-3375 LVTDPPAGATYSYS
+3375 
-3389 GVFGGTYGN
+3389 GGT
-3398 LTVDEDGNWTY
+3398 
-3409 TIDNADVRTQ
+3409 
-3419 ALSSGQT
+3419 QT
-3426 RTDPITVTITESIDS
+3426 
-3441 VNTGRDVEETID
+3441 
-3453 ITVNGRDEPL
+3453 
-3463 TFVVDN
+3463 
-3469 TQTERTIA
+3469 
-3477 DATTASDDDPAAQT
+3477 ATT
-3491 GAIGINSGSTF
+3491 
-3502 GLQWNVV
+3502 
-3509 KLADMTTLLGG
+3509 
-3520 RTIPANTDFGTI
+3520 TI
-3532 SFPDP
+3532 SFGDADADDP
-3537 GGTNFVA
+3537 NSGLTIRG
-3544 LGTSFDAEFDQ
+3544 DASSSTTGVPTTPAYAD
-3555 NSFALLPLNWSFDP
+3555 AGADLVFDP
-3569 TDAINLLNDGESVV
+3569 TDADVDVVGEYGTFTITRDDDGTDADTGTLAVTYTLNTANTDVTGSGDDLFEKLTVYVNDGEGTSDAQDFVV
-3583 LTYVITAT
+3583 TIDRPEANNAPTSTISDGTAT
-3591 NRDGSTPQNLVIT
+3591 VAYDE
-3604 LTGRDD
+3604 
-3610 APEITG
+3610 A
-3616 GLTGSSANVV
+3616 
-3626 NGATGTITVS
+3626 GTIMTTISFDDDSENDDLAIRAVASGGADVPATPMYDSNVPLIVQGTDAMVAGEYGMFTISRSNADDELTVTY
-3636 DIDGDTV
+3636 DLTEGHDDVTGPGDDLFEKLTVYVHDGDNPSAAQDFVV
-3643 TIADSTNPAYGG
+3643 TIDKPAP
-3655 LTFSRVGSTDEYEW
+3655 VQ
-3669 TLNLNSAGE
+3669 
-3678 TVLNGLGAGDSQEIT
+3678 NGFYHLP
-3693 FEIIAT
+3693 AT
-3699 GGTEMTT
+3699 GGPPAYELPESSPENSRIVYSVGNVPTAPNFEAR
-3706 ETLTIELTPML
+3706 TLTLTTGTGVLVTVDENTGEWTAFPT
-3717 GFAAPSEVA
+3717 GHITSFPSNGGEQAERNFYIHAHNVAAPSGTLGGLPVPAGENAQVEVIFNKVDIIA
-3726 SAYMFRPAQGQIELT
+3726 DNTSSDVVDAQLTGYTGTSDNELYIGTGGDDNIGMT
-3741 RGGTPVTSGLSY
+3741 RGGTDVIFAR
-3753 GVGLTE
+3753 VG
-3759 EAAKMNIEDTTHTI
+3759 ADTF
-3773 SNPNASPFGS
+3773 S
-3783 FVLGDDGSWIY
+3783 LG
-3794 TLTVD
+3794 
-3799 PSGRTANLDSN
+3799 R
-3810 SDGVYDHNDSTDL
+3810 NDSDTIYHRFSSSDPDWTNTD
-3823 TFWVAVKDASGP
+3823 G
-3835 AIAQELVIPIKGA
+3835 G
-3848 TFLNGQGR
+3848 
-3856 VQDVVDSIADPNRAT
+3856 
-3871 SGDDEYLRGRSG
+3871 
-3883 TDDIIHTGEGNNGVA
+3883 
-3898 ALSGNDTI
+3898 DTI
-3906 TLGNGATADDTQVD
+3906 TNYVRSGANVANDTFIFVD
-3920 VVYHRIQFGG
+3920 
-3930 TNWTGSLNID
+3930 TDT
-3940 RINTINNFIRNEDQ
+3940 
-3954 FIVSTFH
+3954 
-3961 MSSTPGITVT
+3961 TVAT
-3971 EEVFLSSDGLVDL
+3971 EEDFAGNSNSNIEFYANIGLEGNVLEGFEIRFVNPDDESDLES
-3984 RATVVQSG
+3984 T
-3992 NDFTLTGFRIGV
+3992 
-4004 IDGSSISHGYIT
+4004 IT
-4016 INYHTDDQV
+4016 INYHT
-4025 ALTTDE
+4025 ALQPDITTDAQKE
-4031 VLEKYGLSKDA
+4031 AFGILASVATAGEQEI
-4042 VTDNIATGQIITGEE
+4042 TDGTKFG
-4057 VRHNYFGDD
+4057 HYFGD
-4066 MNDSFQI
+4066 
-4073 IGGTPEALDTIF
+4073 TPDAFRVIDDGDLPLAIVSIVADVI

>member
-1 MPNDQKAIKPN
+1 MANDYNRPNEFDRPNEIEQSSNRNLEPTPNKDNKHAKKA
-12 AARKQAPRKQ
+12 
-22 NLDNTPIKKVGDGT
+22 GDGT
-36 MTFMVWSI
+36 MTFMAWSI
-44 AGTVIASCSSPI
+44 AGTALAACSSPI

-67 GGGGDSSSGPSFPY
+67 GGGGDTQSGDIQHHA
-81 YGVNSRAR
+81 VNSRAR
-89 DVRFFIDEN
+89 DVRFFIDGN

-103 DNDIDTFVGTTNE
+103 DNDTDTFVGTTNE

-125 SDGQVLAAD
+125 SDGQVLVAD
-134 FTGATDIASGTS
+134 FTGATDIASGAS

-180 DPQDVLTSIFGMAP
+180 DPQDVLNSIFGMAP
-194 EFNDAGAPVTGSP
+194 EFDGAGAPVRDSS

-220 SNYNPVGL
+220 NNYNPVGL

-251 ASSSTNAERV
+251 ASSSTADRATILRDSFNDFRAD
-261 EALTAS
+261 ALT
-267 LNTFRGQAMT
+267 
-277 NQDPTVRLDT
+277 NQNPRVRLDT
-287 NVMIPGTSVDLADE
+287 GETIEGTSIDLADQ
-301 VNSRIAVSESRPV
+301 VSDRIADSVSRPV
-314 VADVNEGTSITMTE
+314 VADVNEGTPIPMTE
-328 GENFVL
+328 DENFVL
-334 LDANRDAVSLFGFED
+334 SRANSDAESLFGFED
-349 PLGNT
+349 PFGNT
-354 DSNDDGVPEDGQLVG
+354 DSDGDGVPEDGSLRGV
-369 IYIEAASTDGNINVM
+369 YIEAASTGGGDIAVM
-384 FRNDADDIV
+384 FGDATNNV
-393 GLADADPAQRDTTD
+393 ALAGADRVVDSDSTLTDTRTI
-407 GEPGPRNVGGAT
+407 GSAT
-419 FFYVSTDRLD
+419 FYFVSAANLD
-429 RLVLSPVD
+429 QLVLSPGTDVSG
-437 EDFNTATA
+437 DF
-445 TNPQIR
+445 QIR
-451 FYVYDGEHAT
+451 FYVHDGEDAT
-461 LADNEAALDR
+461 LADDETTLDG
-471 VGTLEIEV
+471 VGMLAIEV
-479 ANVNDAPVV
+479 ASVNDAPVV
-488 NPPGTA
+488 NPPA
-494 LITSNT
+494 AVSITSNT
-500 DSDLSGTFTAS
+500 GSASGTFTAT
-511 DIDGDTDFRWS
+511 DVADGDTDFRWS
-522 ATPTSTSYGTFRF
+522 ATPTSTTYGTFSF
-535 TDPDNNPGAWTFTL
+535 TDPVNNPGAWAFTL
-549 NAQAFDALPAGMNVP
+549 NAEAFDALPGSGAGREET
-564 LTFMIRAN
+564 LTFMIRAD
-572 DGNGG
+572 DGNPNG
-577 VSAPATLMIM
+577 VSDAVPLTIM

-605 TASYDD
+605 TASYDND
-611 DRIPDNGIFIATL
+611 DIPSGGIFIATL
-624 STEDADTGDA
+624 STEDVDAGDA
-634 HTYTIDEAMLEGQY
+634 HTYTITGTDMDS
-648 FSIRDGNG
+648 FSLRSSSAPGATT
-656 VVSTAGTH
+656 SATATDNMH
-664 LWLDDDAPARAVD
+664 LWLDDDAEARAVD
-677 GTWEVEVTSTDSAS
+677 GTWDITMTSEDSAGLRIS
-691 PPATFPKTFTITRT
+691 EDFSITRT

-723 SATLTATYD
+723 SAALTATYD
-732 GDDVPTGGHVVA
+732 GDSVPTGGHVVA
-744 TLDSTDPNS
+744 VLDSTDPNTS
-753 GDSHTYSIV
+753 DTHTYSIV
-762 PNDNGPFTIRNGNQL
+762 PNDNGPFTILNGNQL

-790 TLDVTVRSTDTGTGA
+790 TLDVTVRSTDAGTGT

-826 ITTTGATAT
+826 ITTTATGTSAALTAT
-835 YDGAEIP
+835 YDGARIP
-842 EGGVF
+842 TDGVF
-847 VATLGTIDP
+847 VATLDSTDLNP
-856 NAGDRHSYEITGGA
+856 SDLHTYSITGGA
-870 DRGSFSIRDG
+870 DRTSFSIRDG
-880 VGPGASPSTEGTH
+880 VGSSASPSIDGNH
-893 LWLNHGVSS
+893 LWLDDDANS
-902 PAPGSTLQV
+902 PAPGEMLEVT
-911 EITTTDDG
+911 IRTTDIG
-919 TGRLTFEE
+919 TGAGAGGLTFEK
-927 TLTITRAGNAD
+927 TFTITRAGNAD
-938 PAPDQLAV
+938 PALGQLAV
-946 TSEAV
+946 TNEAV

-977 IVVGGLSGVSV
+977 IVVGGLSGVNV

-994 LSQIFVF
+994 QSQIFVF

-1013 NFARIFNEVR
+1013 NVARIFNEVR
-1023 RHDTLTNVDIA
+1023 IHATLTNVDIA

-1113 VRYQIFD
+1113 VTYQIFD

-1191 GVRTFVVVNGV
+1191 GVRAFVVINGV
-1202 EFRAADDGALLTTT
+1202 EFRADDDGALVVLSGDAGDEERAPLILFKNT
-1216 DGIAPVMLFADPRL
+1216 DTMDTA
-1230 APANVDGVFW
+1230 DGVG
-1240 SSNRNE
+1240 SESQAHQ
-1246 FTIVIADSGE
+1246 FTIVIGDSGQN
-1256 GMRYSQARIAGIW
+1256 MRYSQARIAGIW
-1269 NTQNALTD
+1269 NTQSALPN

-1282 EFGNVTAT
+1282 DLGDVTAT

-1299 TPTAPTQLIDWYVD
+1299 TPTAPTQLSDWYID
-1313 RTLDNA
+1313 RDPGRLG
-1319 TFFHRFVA
+1319 FSHRFVA

-1525 EEMSSINVD
+1525 EEMSGINVHG
-1534 TDWSNEDFTGGT
+1534 DWDDEDFTGGT
-1546 VAADTVVTE
+1546 VAADIVVTE
-1555 GSDSTASGWLQ
+1555 GSDSMASGWLQ

-1572 DITFDNG
+1572 DITFG
-1579 GMGGFTASG
+1579 ARGMSSATASG
-1588 RLGGASGTAAHTDT
+1588 RLGGASGTADHTDT
-1602 RTYTFVGTYGDLVI
+1602 RTYTFVGDYGDLVI

-1627 GTTAQDEA
+1627 GVANSANAATYETNINGLNSAGTE
-1635 VEALTSLI
+1635 T
-1643 GGAEIFEVEIT
+1643 FEVEIT
-1654 RGDVMVDQEILI
+1654 RGGVTVDQDIMI
-1666 TVNGVGDATPALVV
+1666 TVNIAAGAVPNLVV
-1680 TSQSA
+1680 TSQST
-1685 DTAVTEDDAADTT
+1685 DTDVTEDDPTDTT
-1698 ATGSLVVTNPPAGA
+1698 ATGTLVVTDPPLEA
-1712 TYTYAGT
+1712 TYTYADISD
-1719 FVGTYGELTID
+1719 GTYGDLTINAAD
-1730 ANGAWTYTINN
+1730 GRWTYTIDNA
-1741 VAAQALD
+1741 AAQALD
-1748 DGPIDE
+1748 DGTIDE

-1805 TETATTTISF
+1805 TVTATTTISF

-1838 GVPTTPIY
+1838 GVPDTPDY
-1846 VDGFGDALNDGETTV
+1846 DSALGDALNDGETTV
-1861 MGTYGMF
+1861 TGTYGTF
-1868 TITRDDDGTD
+1868 AITRDDDGTD
-1878 ADTGTLAVTYTLN
+1878 ADTGTLAVTYTLD
-1891 TANTDVTG
+1891 TANADVTG
-1899 SGDDLFEKLTVYV
+1899 NGADLFEKLTVYV
-1912 NDGKG
+1912 NDGEG
-1917 TSTAQ
+1917 TS
-1922 DFVVTI
+1922 
-1928 DRPEQTQ
+1928 
-1935 NSVPTSTISAGTATV
+1935 
-1950 ANGGTETATTT
+1950 
-1961 ISFGDVDAD
+1961 DA
-1970 DPNSGL
+1970 
-1976 TIRGD
+1976 R
-1981 ASSSTTGVPTTP
+1981 
-1993 IYVDGFGDA
+1993 
-2002 LNDGETTVMGTYGM
+2002 E
-2016 FTITRDDDGT
+2016 
-2026 DADTGTLA
+2026 
-2034 VTYTLNTANTD
+2034 
-2045 VTGSGDDLFEKLTV
+2045 
-2059 YVNDGKGTSTAQDF
+2059 F

-2087 ESEGVRAHLLIY
+2087 ESEGVRAHLVIY
-2099 GVEFRALADGAPVP
+2099 GVEFRALADGAPDP
-2113 ADPDHP
+2113 ADPDHS

-2196 GGAAVTNLANGSRS
+2196 RGAAVTNLANGSRS

-2229 ASGWLQVT
+2229 ASGWLKVT
-2237 DGTGDITYGEGTA
+2237 DGTGDITYGVDTA
-2250 PDVTVTGELGGASG
+2250 PDVTVTGQRGGASG
-2264 AAAHTDTR
+2264 TAAHTDTR

-2311 AGLASAGTD
+2311 AILPDGGGTD

-2338 IEIKVNG
+2338 IEIAVNG
-2345 AGSPLFDLPTTEEK
+2345 AGGPLFDLPTTEEK

-2441 NADGNWVATDGYEDI
+2441 DADGNWVATDGYEDI

-2511 ITNIQILFDHDVDG
+2511 ITNILILFDHDVDS

-2536 SSGTQSNFATFM
+2536 SSGTQPNFATFM

-2585 RLPDDLAILEG
+2585 RLPEGLTILEG
-2596 TDPLTVESEGVR
+2596 PDPLTVESEGVR

-2618 RALEDGASSKVG
+2618 RALEDGVRTEAG
-2630 IYFPNNTAGA
+2630 IFFPSAGA
-2640 ARVVTSINYLGI
+2640 GVARVVSSINYLGI
-2652 IPSTYSQADI
+2652 VPSTYSQADI
-2662 ADIWNTY
+2662 AAIWNTHAVSNLDY
-2669 TDPNNGNIVT
+2669 
-2679 QGFVATIIE
+2679 VATIIE
-2688 EMITISPLEGN
+2688 EMITISAPGGD

-2708 PGLTDPTNTG
+2708 PGLTDPTGTG

-2757 DGTASGVTVTGQ
+2757 DGTASDVTVTGQ

-2776 TANTDTRKYTYTGDY
+2776 ANTDTRKYTYTGNY

-2809 ASSPNAADYQAAI
+2809 ASSPKAADYQAAI
-2822 ATLPDGGGTEEFI
+2822 ATLPDAGGTDEFT
-2835 VTLRDAGTGKTATP
+2835 VTVSDAGTGKTATP

-2861 VTSKSVRAFV
+2861 VTSTLVRAYV

-2879 VNADGA
+2879 VNADEA

-2900 ASAALAWADRDTIG
+2900 ASAALAWANRDTIG

-2924 SFSQANIARVFNAG
+2924 SFSQTNIARVFNAG
-2938 ASGVATSNSVDVAAI
+2938 ASGVATSNFVDVAAI

-2965 DWDADGDSGTDDEY
+2965 DWDADGDSGADDEY

-3006 EVAGAAD
+3006 EVAGATDA
-3013 GDTYTYTGG
+3013 DTYTYTGG
-3022 TTTVIGTGTNEVT
+3022 TTTVIGTGTNAVT
-3035 YQIFNGEYGQL
+3035 YQIFDGKYGEL

-3056 EIDNNNADT
+3056 VIDNNNADT

-3093 MIDIMVNG
+3093 MIDITVNG

-3119 GVEFRVNDDSN
+3119 GVEFRVNDDGN
-3130 SPAKTAYE
+3130 SPAKTAYV

-3152 MSGEI
+3152 MSGAS

-3185 NDAPTPFLDI
+3185 NDAPTPLLDI

-3203 PEDINT
+3203 PEGTNA
-3209 KFSETDWEN
+3209 KFSETNWQN
-3218 NEVDSEGIYDF
+3218 NGETDADSSNSRYDF
-3229 NTASTALDLAVTED
+3229 ITASTALDLAVTED
-3243 NAADSTAR
+3243 DEADSTAR
-3251 GFLEIAGGTGTYT
+3251 GFLEVMGGTGSYT

-3271 MGGVNVYQGK
+3271 MDGVNVYQGD

-3299 ELSAT
+3299 DLTAT
-3304 NELGAGD
+3304 NELGAGE

-3320 VSDDAP
+3320 VSDNAP

-3341 VADEVATSLVVTS
+3341 VADEVANVAPTSTIS
-3354 QSTDTAVTEDDA
+3354 AG
-3366 TDTTATGAF
+3366 TATVAN
-3375 LVTDPPAGATYSYS
+3375 
-3389 GVFGGTYGN
+3389 GGT
-3398 LTVDEDGNWTY
+3398 
-3409 TIDNADVRTQ
+3409 
-3419 ALSSGQT
+3419 QT
-3426 RTDPITVTITESIDS
+3426 
-3441 VNTGRDVEETID
+3441 
-3453 ITVNGRDEPL
+3453 
-3463 TFVVDN
+3463 
-3469 TQTERTIA
+3469 
-3477 DATTASDDDPAAQT
+3477 ATT
-3491 GAIGINSGSTF
+3491 
-3502 GLQWNVV
+3502 
-3509 KLADMTTLLGG
+3509 
-3520 RTIPANTDFGTI
+3520 TI
-3532 SFPDP
+3532 SFGDADADDP
-3537 GGTNFVA
+3537 NSGLTIRG
-3544 LGTSFDAEFDQ
+3544 DASSSTTGVPTTPAYAD
-3555 NSFALLPLNWSFDP
+3555 AGADLVFDP
-3569 TDAINLLNDGESVV
+3569 TDVDVVGEYGTFTITRDDDGTDADTGTLAVTYTLDTADTDVTGSGDDLFEKLTVYVNDGEGTSDAQDFVVTIDRPEANSVP
-3583 LTYVITAT
+3583 TAMGDGTAT
-3591 NRDGSTPQNLVIT
+3591 VAYDEAGTIETTISFGDTDSENDDLAIRAVASGGADVPATPMYDSSVPLIVDGTDAMVAGEYGMFTISRSDANDDLTVTYDLTEGHDDVTGPGDDLFEKLTVYVHDGDNPSAAQDFVVTIDKPAPVQNGFYHLPAM
-3604 LTGRDD
+3604 G
-3610 APEITG
+3610 EIP
-3616 GLTGSSANVV
+3616 AVE
-3626 NGATGTITVS
+3626 GATSYSITTS
-3636 DIDGDTV
+3636 
-3643 TIADSTNPAYGG
+3643 
-3655 LTFSRVGSTDEYEW
+3655 
-3669 TLNLNSAGE
+3669 NSA
-3678 TVLNGLGAGDSQEIT
+3678 
-3693 FEIIAT
+3693 
-3699 GGTEMTT
+3699 
-3706 ETLTIELTPML
+3706 
-3717 GFAAPSEVA
+3717 APVA
-3726 SAYMFRPAQGQIELT
+3726 SARVVAETSGLFFRVEIEEDAG
-3741 RGGTPVTSGLSY
+3741 GGTWTWSAIPTAAIRIFSRDTDTTDRQFWVHAHSGDETSDNLMEVGQRIEVLFNRVDIIAEANPDVTSGHY
-3753 GVGLTE
+3753 RAIPTDGT
-3759 EAAKMNIEDTTHTI
+3759 
-3773 SNPNASPFGS
+3773 NAGTGQNELFIGTSVNDVFGRTGGGTDVI
-3783 FVLGDDGSWIY
+3783 FAREGDDTFS
-3794 TLTVD
+3794 L
-3799 PSGRTANLDSN
+3799 GR
-3810 SDGVYDHNDSTDL
+3810 NDSDVIYHRFSSSDPDWTNTD
-3823 TFWVAVKDASGP
+3823 G
-3835 AIAQELVIPIKGA
+3835 G
-3848 TFLNGQGR
+3848 
-3856 VQDVVDSIADPNRAT
+3856 
-3871 SGDDEYLRGRSG
+3871 
-3883 TDDIIHTGEGNNGVA
+3883 
-3898 ALSGNDTI
+3898 DTI
-3906 TLGNGATADDTQVD
+3906 TNYVRSGANNANDTFIFVD
-3920 VVYHRIQFGG
+3920 TDTTDVA
-3930 TNWTGSLNID
+3930 
-3940 RINTINNFIRNEDQ
+3940 
-3954 FIVSTFH
+3954 
-3961 MSSTPGITVT
+3961 T
-3971 EEVFLSSDGLVDL
+3971 EETFIADANSNIEFYANIGLE
-3984 RATVVQSG
+3984 G
-3992 NDFTLTGFRIGV
+3992 NVLEGFEIRFV
-4004 IDGSSISHGYIT
+4004 NPDNPNDPAESTIT
-4016 INYHTDDQV
+4016 INYHT
-4025 ALTTDE
+4025 ALQPDITTAAQKE
-4031 VLEKYGLSKDA
+4031 AFGILASVSNAGEQEI
-4042 VTDNIATGQIITGEE
+4042 TDGTKFG
-4057 VRHNYFGDD
+4057 HYFGDTPD
-4066 MNDSFQI
+4066 AFQVI
-4073 IGGTPEALDTIF
+4073 DDLPSAITSIADAVDVDVI

>member
-1 MPNDQKAIKPN
+1 MANDYNRPNEFDRPNEIEQSSNRNLEPTPNKDNKHAKKA
-12 AARKQAPRKQ
+12 
-22 NLDNTPIKKVGDGT
+22 GDGT
-36 MTFMVWSI
+36 MTFMAWSI
-44 AGTVIASCSSPI
+44 AGTALAACSSPI

-67 GGGGDSSSGPSFPY
+67 GGGGDTQSGDIQHHA
-81 YGVNSRAR
+81 VNSRAR
-89 DVRFFIDEN
+89 DVRFFIDGN

-125 SDGQVLAAD
+125 SDGQVLVAD
-134 FTGATDIASGTS
+134 FTGATDIASGAS

-180 DPQDVLTSIFGMAP
+180 DPQDVLNSIFGMAP
-194 EFNDAGAPVTGSP
+194 EFDGAGAPVRDSS

-220 SNYNPVGL
+220 NNYNPVGL

-251 ASSSTNAERV
+251 ASSSTADRATILRDSFNDFRAD
-261 EALTAS
+261 ALT
-267 LNTFRGQAMT
+267 
-277 NQDPTVRLDT
+277 NQNPRVRLDT
-287 NVMIPGTSVDLADE
+287 GETIEGTSIDLADQ
-301 VNSRIAVSESRPV
+301 VSDRIADSVSRPV
-314 VADVNEGTSITMTE
+314 VADVNEGTPIPMTE
-328 GENFVL
+328 DENFVL
-334 LDANRDAVSLFGFED
+334 LDANANRDPVSLFGFED
-349 PLGNT
+349 PFGNT
-354 DSNDDGVPEDGQLVG
+354 DSDGDGVPEDGSLRGV
-369 IYIEAASTDGNINVM
+369 YIEAASTGGGDIAVM
-384 FRNDADDIV
+384 FGDATNNV
-393 GLADADPAQRDTTD
+393 ALAGADRVVDSDSTLTDTRTI
-407 GEPGPRNVGGAT
+407 GSAT
-419 FFYVSTDRLD
+419 FYFVSAANLD
-429 RLVLSPVD
+429 QLVLSPGTDVSG
-437 EDFNTATA
+437 DF
-445 TNPQIR
+445 QIR
-451 FYVYDGEHAT
+451 FYVHDGEDAT
-461 LADNEAALDR
+461 LADDETTLDG
-471 VGTLEIEV
+471 VGMLAIEV
-479 ANVNDAPVV
+479 ASVNDAPELTVV
-488 NPPGTA
+488 VTDGAVTEAGGADNNTA
-494 LITSNT
+494 
-500 DSDLSGTFTAS
+500 
-511 DIDGDTDFRWS
+511 GDVMANGSLTI
-522 ATPTSTSYGTFRF
+522 
-535 TDPDNNPGAWTFTL
+535 TDPDTGHDD
-549 NAQAFDALPAGMNVP
+549 FDFV
-564 LTFMIRAN
+564 
-572 DGNGG
+572 GN
-577 VSAPATLMIM
+577 T
-587 LQGQNDAP
+587 LQGRLDGTSGAFTNAVTGTDAVIVGVYGTLTLSATGTWSYALRDDDLDTQALDGGDTPDMVQDVFEIQLVNMDGTTQTSARVPITIDVTGANDAP

-605 TASYDD
+605 TASYDND
-611 DRIPDNGIFIATL
+611 DIPSDGIFIATL
-624 STEDADTGDA
+624 STEDVDAGDA
-634 HTYTIDEAMLEGQY
+634 HSYTITGTDMGS
-648 FSIRDGNG
+648 FSLRSSSAPGATT
-656 VVSTAGTH
+656 SATATDNNH
-664 LWLDDDAPARAVD
+664 LWLNAAAAPALAVD
-677 GTWEVEVTSTDSAS
+677 GTWDITMTSEDSAGLRIS
-691 PPATFPKTFTITRT
+691 EDFTITRT

-723 SATLTATYD
+723 SAALTATYD
-732 GDDVPTGGHVVA
+732 GDSVPTGGHVVA
-744 TLDSTDPNS
+744 VLDSTDPNTS
-753 GDSHTYSIV
+753 DTHTYSIV
-762 PNDNGPFTIRNGNQL
+762 PNDNGPFTILNGNQL

-790 TLDVTVRSTDTGTGA
+790 TLDVTVRSTDAGTGT

-826 ITTTGATAT
+826 ITTTATGTSAALTAT
-835 YDGAEIP
+835 YDGARIP
-842 EGGVF
+842 TDGVF
-847 VATLGTIDP
+847 VATLDSTDLNP
-856 NAGDRHSYEITGGA
+856 SDLHTYSITGGA
-870 DRGSFSIRDG
+870 DRTSFSIRDG
-880 VGPGASPSTEGTH
+880 VGSSASPSIDGNH
-893 LWLNHGVSS
+893 LWLDDDANS
-902 PAPGSTLQV
+902 PAPGEMLEVT
-911 EITTTDDG
+911 IRTTDIG
-919 TGRLTFEE
+919 TGAGAGGLTFEK
-927 TLTITRAGNAD
+927 TFTITRAGNAD
-938 PAPDQLAV
+938 PALGQLAV
-946 TSEAV
+946 TNEAV

-1088 VTGGTGSYTYTGSDS
+1088 VTGGTGSYTYTGGDS

-1191 GVRTFVVVNGV
+1191 GVRAFVVINGV
-1202 EFRAADDGALLTTT
+1202 EFRADDDGALVVLSGDAGDEERAPLILFKNT
-1216 DGIAPVMLFADPRL
+1216 DTMDTA
-1230 APANVDGVFW
+1230 DGVG
-1240 SSNRNE
+1240 SESQAHQ
-1246 FTIVIADSGE
+1246 FTIVIGDSGQN
-1256 GMRYSQARIAGIW
+1256 MRYSQARIAGIW
-1269 NTQNALTD
+1269 NTQSALPN

-1282 EFGNVTAT
+1282 DLGDVTAT

-1299 TPTAPTQLIDWYVD
+1299 TPTAPTQLSDWYID
-1313 RTLDNA
+1313 RDPGRLG
-1319 TFFHRFVA
+1319 FSHRFVA

-1525 EEMSSINVD
+1525 EEMSGINVHG
-1534 TDWSNEDFTGGT
+1534 DWDDEDFTGGT

-1579 GMGGFTASG
+1579 GTGGFTASG

-1602 RTYTFVGTYGDLVI
+1602 RTYTFVGDYGDLVI

-1627 GTTAQDEA
+1627 GVANSANAATYQTNINGLNSAGTE
-1635 VEALTSLI
+1635 T
-1643 GGAEIFEVEIT
+1643 FEVEIT
-1654 RGDVMVDQEILI
+1654 RGGVTVDQDIMI
-1666 TVNGVGDATPALVV
+1666 TVNIAAGAVPNLVV
-1680 TSQSA
+1680 TSQST
-1685 DTAVTEDDAADTT
+1685 DTDVTEDDPTDTT
-1698 ATGSLVVTNPPAGA
+1698 ATGTLVVTDPPLGA
-1712 TYTYAGT
+1712 TYTYADISD
-1719 FVGTYGELTID
+1719 GTYGDLTINAAD
-1730 ANGAWTYTINN
+1730 GRWTYTIDN
-1741 VAAQALD
+1741 VDTQALD
-1748 DGPIDE
+1748 DGTTEDI
-1754 TITVTITE
+1754 ITVTITE

-1768 GRTDDATI
+1768 GRTATGTI

-1805 TETATTTISF
+1805 TVTATTTISF

-1838 GVPTTPIY
+1838 GVPDTPDY
-1846 VDGFGDALNDGETTV
+1846 DSALGEALNDGATTV
-1861 MGTYGMF
+1861 TGTYGTF
-1868 TITRDDDGTD
+1868 NITRDDDGTD
-1878 ADTGTLAVTYTLN
+1878 ADTGTLAVTYTLD
-1891 TANTDVTG
+1891 TTNTDVTG

-1912 NDGKG
+1912 NDGEG
-1917 TSTAQ
+1917 TS
-1922 DFVVTI
+1922 
-1928 DRPEQTQ
+1928 
-1935 NSVPTSTISAGTATV
+1935 
-1950 ANGGTETATTT
+1950 
-1961 ISFGDVDAD
+1961 DA
-1970 DPNSGL
+1970 
-1976 TIRGD
+1976 R
-1981 ASSSTTGVPTTP
+1981 
-1993 IYVDGFGDA
+1993 
-2002 LNDGETTVMGTYGM
+2002 E
-2016 FTITRDDDGT
+2016 
-2026 DADTGTLA
+2026 
-2034 VTYTLNTANTD
+2034 
-2045 VTGSGDDLFEKLTV
+2045 
-2059 YVNDGKGTSTAQDF
+2059 F

-2196 GGAAVTNLANGSRS
+2196 RGAAVTNLANGSRS

-2229 ASGWLQVT
+2229 ASGWLKVT
-2237 DGTGDITYGEGTA
+2237 DGTGDITYGVDTA
-2250 PDVTVTGELGGASG
+2250 PDVTVTGQRGGASG
-2264 AAAHTDTR
+2264 TAAHTDTR

-2311 AGLASAGTD
+2311 AILPDGGGTD

-2338 IEIKVNG
+2338 IEIAVNG
-2345 AGSPLFDLPTTEEK
+2345 AGGPLFDLPTTEEK

-2441 NADGNWVATDGYEDI
+2441 DADGNWVATDGYEDI

-2511 ITNIQILFDHDVDG
+2511 ITNILILFDHDVDS

-2536 SSGTQSNFATFM
+2536 SSGTQPNFATFM

-2585 RLPDDLAILEG
+2585 RLPEGLTILEG
-2596 TDPLTVESEGVR
+2596 PDPLTVESEGVR

-2618 RALEDGASSKVG
+2618 RALEDGVRTEAG
-2630 IYFPNNTAGA
+2630 IFFPSAGA
-2640 ARVVTSINYLGI
+2640 GVARVVSSINYLGI
-2652 IPSTYSQADI
+2652 VPSTYSQADI
-2662 ADIWNTY
+2662 AAIWNTHAVSNLDY
-2669 TDPNNGNIVT
+2669 
-2679 QGFVATIIE
+2679 VATIIE
-2688 EMITISPLEGN
+2688 EMITISAPGGD

-2708 PGLTDPTNTG
+2708 PGLTDPSNTG

-2757 DGTASGVTVTGQ
+2757 DGTASDVTVTGQ

-2776 TANTDTRKYTYTGDY
+2776 ANTDTRKYTYTGNY

-2809 ASSPNAADYQAAI
+2809 ASSPKAADYQAAI
-2822 ATLPDGGGTEEFI
+2822 ATLPDAGGTDEFT
-2835 VTLRDAGTGKTATP
+2835 VTVSDAGTGKTATP

-2861 VTSKSVRAFV
+2861 VTSTLVRAFV
-2871 IINDIEFR
+2871 IINGIEFR
-2879 VNADGA
+2879 VNADSG
-2885 QPTDEGFRILFNDVK
+2885 QPTDSGFRILFNDVK
-2900 ASAALAWADRDTIG
+2900 ASAALAWADRDSIG

-2924 SFSQANIARVFNAG
+2924 SFSQTNIARVFNAG

-2953 ILREDDTEFTET
+2953 ILREDTTTTFTET
-2965 DWDADGDSGTDDEY
+2965 DWDTDELDGSHG
-2979 DFSPLITILDTTV
+2979 FSPLITILDTTV

-3006 EVAGAAD
+3006 EVAGATDA
-3013 GDTYTYTGG
+3013 DTYTYTGG
-3022 TTTVIGTGTNEVT
+3022 TTTVIGTGTNAVT
-3035 YQIFNGEYGQL
+3035 YQIFDGEYGEL

-3056 EIDNNNADT
+3056 VIDNNNADT

-3093 MIDIMVNG
+3093 MIDITVNG

-3130 SPAKTAYE
+3130 SPAKTAYV

-3152 MSGEI
+3152 MSGAS

-3185 NDAPTPFLDI
+3185 NDAPTPLLDI

-3203 PEDINT
+3203 PEGTNA
-3209 KFSETDWEN
+3209 KFSETNWQN
-3218 NEVDSEGIYDF
+3218 NGETDADSSNSRYDF
-3229 NTASTALDLAVTED
+3229 ITASTALDLAVTED
-3243 NAADSTAR
+3243 DEADSTAR
-3251 GFLEIAGGTGTYT
+3251 GFLEVMGGTGSYT
-3264 FSGSTRM
+3264 FGGSAMTIAE
-3271 MGGVNVYQGK
+3271 VDVYFYEGI

-3299 ELSAT
+3299 DLTAT
-3304 NELGAGD
+3304 NELGAGE
-3311 TETDRFTVI
+3311 TGTDRFTVI

-3341 VADEVATSLVVTS
+3341 VADEVANVAPTSTISAGTATVANGGTQTATTTISFGDADADDPNSGLTIRGDASSSTTGVPTTPAYADAGADLVFDPTDVDVVGEYGTFTITRDDDGTDADTGTLAVTYTLDTADTDVTGSGDDLFEKLTVYVNDGEGTSDAQEFVVTIDRPEANNAPT
-3354 QSTDTAVTEDDA
+3354 STISDG
-3366 TDTTATGAF
+3366 TATVANGGTETATTTISF
-3375 LVTDPPAGATYSYS
+3375 GDADADDPNSGLTIRGDASSSTTGVPTTPIYVDGFGDALNDGATTT
-3389 GVFGGTYGN
+3389 VTGTYGMFAI
-3398 LTVDEDGNWTY
+3398 TRDDDGTDADTGTLAVTY
-3409 TIDNADVRTQ
+3409 TLDTTNADVRGNGADLFEKLTVYVHDGDNPSAAQ
-3419 ALSSGQT
+3419 
-3426 RTDPITVTITESIDS
+3426 DFVVTIDKPAP
-3441 VNTGRDVEETID
+3441 VQ
-3453 ITVNGRDEPL
+3453 NG
-3463 TFVVDN
+3463 FYH
-3469 TQTERTIA
+3469 
-3477 DATTASDDDPAAQT
+3477 
-3491 GAIGINSGSTF
+3491 
-3502 GLQWNVV
+3502 
-3509 KLADMTTLLGG
+3509 
-3520 RTIPANTDFGTI
+3520 
-3532 SFPDP
+3532 
-3537 GGTNFVA
+3537 
-3544 LGTSFDAEFDQ
+3544 
-3555 NSFALLPLNWSFDP
+3555 LP
-3569 TDAINLLNDGESVV
+3569 
-3583 LTYVITAT
+3583 
-3591 NRDGSTPQNLVIT
+3591 
-3604 LTGRDD
+3604 
-3610 APEITG
+3610 
-3616 GLTGSSANVV
+3616 
-3626 NGATGTITVS
+3626 
-3636 DIDGDTV
+3636 
-3643 TIADSTNPAYGG
+3643 
-3655 LTFSRVGSTDEYEW
+3655 
-3669 TLNLNSAGE
+3669 
-3678 TVLNGLGAGDSQEIT
+3678 
-3693 FEIIAT
+3693 AT
-3699 GGTEMTT
+3699 GGPPAYELPESSPENSRIVYSVGNVPTAPNFESRVL
-3706 ETLTIELTPML
+3706 TLTTGTGVLVTVDENTGEWTAFPTGHITSFPSNGGEQAERN
-3717 GFAAPSEVA
+3717 FYIHAHNVAAPSGTLGGLPVPAGENAQVEVIFNKVDIIA
-3726 SAYMFRPAQGQIELT
+3726 DNTSSDVVDAQLTGYTGTSANELYIGTGGDDNIGMT
-3741 RGGTPVTSGLSY
+3741 RGGTDVIFARVGADTFSLGRNDSDTIYHRFSSSDSDWTNTDGGDTISGYVRS
-3753 GVGLTE
+3753 GANVANDTFIFVDTDTTVATE
-3759 EAAKMNIEDTTHTI
+3759 EDFAGNSNSNIE
-3773 SNPNASPFGS
+3773 F
-3783 FVLGDDGSWIY
+3783 Y
-3794 TLTVD
+3794 
-3799 PSGRTANLDSN
+3799 ANIGL
-3810 SDGVYDHNDSTDL
+3810 
-3823 TFWVAVKDASGP
+3823 
-3835 AIAQELVIPIKGA
+3835 
-3848 TFLNGQGR
+3848 
-3856 VQDVVDSIADPNRAT
+3856 
-3871 SGDDEYLRGRSG
+3871 
-3883 TDDIIHTGEGNNGVA
+3883 EGNVLEGFEIRFVNP
-3898 ALSGNDTI
+3898 T
-3906 TLGNGATADDTQVD
+3906 TGA
-3920 VVYHRIQFGG
+3920 
-3930 TNWTGSLNID
+3930 
-3940 RINTINNFIRNEDQ
+3940 EE
-3954 FIVSTFH
+3954 ST
-3961 MSSTPGITVT
+3961 
-3971 EEVFLSSDGLVDL
+3971 
-3984 RATVVQSG
+3984 
-3992 NDFTLTGFRIGV
+3992 
-4004 IDGSSISHGYIT
+4004 IT
-4016 INYHTDDQV
+4016 INYHT
-4025 ALTTDE
+4025 ALQPDITTNAQ
-4031 VLEKYGLSKDA
+4031 KDA
-4042 VTDNIATGQIITGEE
+4042 FGIENTVVAAGEQEITDGTKFG
-4057 VRHNYFGDD
+4057 HYFGD
-4066 MNDSFQI
+4066 
-4073 IGGTPEALDTIF
+4073 TPDAFEVIDDGDLPLAIASIVADVI

>member
-1 MPNDQKAIKPN
+1 MANDYNRPNEFDRPNEIEQSSSRNLEPTPNKDNKHAKKA
-12 AARKQAPRKQ
+12 
-22 NLDNTPIKKVGDGT
+22 GDGT
-36 MTFMVWSI
+36 MTFMVWSM
-44 AGTVIASCSSPI
+44 AGTVLAACSSPI

-61 DLTGGG
+61 DLAGG
-67 GGGGDSSSGPSFPY
+67 GGGGDTQSGATVPASVLEGPVD
-81 YGVNSRAR
+81 GA
-89 DVRFFIDEN
+89 RFFTDDN
-98 NNGQF
+98 NNGQL
-103 DNDIDTFVGTTNE
+103 DNTDTDLGTTNG
-116 AGYFLANRP
+116 AGRAEIDSPQIGDVVY
-125 SDGQVLAAD
+125 AD
-134 FTGATDIASGTS
+134 VNGALDIATGEILSG
-146 LSNLGVLRSLPYDG
+146 VWQSLPYDG
-160 GEYVII
+160 SGELII
-166 APLTDLLANAGAGV
+166 SPLTDLLSKEIEAAGPATVTQMGGM
-180 DPQDVLTSIFGMAP
+180 DAFLQDVLDDILGEALG
-194 EFNDAGAPVTGSP
+194 DALGDAAE
-207 MSPII
+207 I
-212 TLEDVLDI
+212 TVADVLNRD
-220 SNYNPVGL
+220 NYNPVGL
-228 DTAPIERQLLSTA
+228 ADAPVERQIITTA
-241 SIALSEIEIE
+241 ATELTLIYENAADATDSAAARDALKTAIGSFTINTNTMTV
-251 ASSSTNAERV
+251 SSVTAEVRDRLGD
-261 EALTAS
+261 AQD
-267 LNTFRGQAMT
+267 RG
-277 NQDPTVRLDT
+277 DF
-287 NVMIPGTSVDLADE
+287 
-301 VNSRIAVSESRPV
+301 PV
-314 VADVNEGTSITMTE
+314 VAEVNG
-328 GENFVL
+328 GEPINTQEEEDISVADL
-334 LDANRDAVSLFGFED
+334 LSGSSAERLFGFDD
-349 PLGNT
+349 PLA
-354 DSNDDGVPEDGQLVG
+354 PEGEKDNLVG
-369 IYIEAASTDGNINVM
+369 IYIQAQSITSGITVM
-384 FRNDADDIV
+384 FGQGSLSDSSDTARGVPTGAGAPDGMTTIGGEDFYFVHVDNLGQLLFRPNSDF
-393 GLADADPAQRDTTD
+393 TTD
-407 GEPGPRNVGGAT
+407 P
-419 FFYVSTDRLD
+419 
-429 RLVLSPVD
+429 
-437 EDFNTATA
+437 
-445 TNPQIR
+445 TNNAQIR

-461 LADNEAALDR
+461 AIVVDAGELLG
-471 VGTLEIEV
+471 VGELEIAV
-479 ANVNDAPVV
+479 ANVNDVPVV
-488 NPPGTA
+488 TPPANPAP
-494 LITSNT
+494 ITSNIG
-500 DSDLSGTFTAS
+500 SASGTFQVS
-511 DIDGDTDFRWS
+511 DVDGDTVFTWS
-522 ATPTSTSYGTFRF
+522 ATGPTTYGTIEFAD
-535 TDPDNNPGAWTFTL
+535 TDGTDMSGDGAWTFTL

-564 LTFMIRAN
+564 LTFDITAE

-577 VSAPATLMIM
+577 VSAPVPLTIM

-605 TASYDD
+605 TASYDND
-611 DRIPDNGIFIATL
+611 DIPSDGIFIATL
-624 STEDADTGDA
+624 STEDVDAGDA
-634 HTYTIDEAMLEGQY
+634 HSYTITGADMGS
-648 FSIRDGNG
+648 FSLRSSSAPGATT
-656 VVSTAGTH
+656 SATATDNNH
-664 LWLDDDAPARAVD
+664 LWLNAAAAPARAVD
-677 GTWEVEVTSTDSAS
+677 GTWDITMTSEDSAGLRIS
-691 PPATFPKTFTITRT
+691 EDFTITRT

-718 DVAGA
+718 TATGT
-723 SATLTATYD
+723 SAALTATYD
-732 GDDVPTGGHVVA
+732 GDSVPTGGHVVA
-744 TLDSTDPNS
+744 TLGTTDPNT
-753 GDSHTYSIV
+753 GDSHTYSITGGADRTSFMIL
-762 PNDNGPFTIRNGNQL
+762 NDNEL
-777 VLREGAA
+777 VLLDTAT

-790 TLDVTVRSTDTGTGA
+790 TLEVTVRSTDAGTGA

-826 ITTTGATAT
+826 ITTTATGTSAALTAT
-835 YDGAEIP
+835 YDGARIP
-842 EGGVF
+842 TDGVF
-847 VATLGTIDP
+847 VATLDSTDLNP
-856 NAGDRHSYEITGGA
+856 SDLHTYSITGGA
-870 DRGSFSIRDG
+870 DRTSFSIRDG
-880 VGPGASPSTEGTH
+880 VGSSASPSIDGNH
-893 LWLNHGVSS
+893 LWLDDDANS
-902 PAPGSTLQV
+902 PAPGEMLEVT
-911 EITTTDDG
+911 IRTTDIG
-919 TGRLTFEE
+919 TGAGAGGLTFEK
-927 TLTITRAGNAD
+927 TFTITRAGNAD
-938 PAPDQLAV
+938 PALGQLAV
-946 TSEAV
+946 TNEAV
-951 RAFVVINGVEFRV
+951 RAFVVINGVEFRI

-977 IVVGGLSGVSV
+977 IVVGGLSGVNV

-994 LSQIFVF
+994 QSQIFVF

-1013 NFARIFNEVR
+1013 NVARIFNEVR
-1023 RHDTLTNVDIA
+1023 IHATLTNVDIA

-1088 VTGGTGSYTYTGSDS
+1088 VTGGTGSYTYTGGDS

-1191 GVRTFVVVNGV
+1191 GVRAFVVINGV
-1202 EFRAADDGALLTTT
+1202 EFRADDDGALVVLSGDAGDEERAPLILFKNT
-1216 DGIAPVMLFADPRL
+1216 DTMDTA
-1230 APANVDGVFW
+1230 DGVG
-1240 SSNRNE
+1240 SESQAHQ
-1246 FTIVIADSGE
+1246 FTIVIGDSGQN
-1256 GMRYSQARIAGIW
+1256 MRYSQARIAGIW
-1269 NTQNALTD
+1269 NTQSALPN

-1282 EFGNVTAT
+1282 DLGDVTAT

-1299 TPTAPTQLIDWYVD
+1299 TPTAPTQLSDWYID
-1313 RTLDNA
+1313 RDPGRLG
-1319 TFFHRFVA
+1319 FSHRFVA

-1525 EEMSSINVD
+1525 EEMSGINVHG
-1534 TDWSNEDFTGGT
+1534 DWDDEDFTGGT
-1546 VAADTVVTE
+1546 VAADIVVTE
-1555 GSDSTASGWLQ
+1555 GSDSMASGWLQ

-1572 DITFDNG
+1572 DITFG
-1579 GMGGFTASG
+1579 ARGMSSATASG
-1588 RLGGASGTAAHTDT
+1588 RLGGASGTADHTDT
-1602 RTYTFVGTYGDLVI
+1602 RTYTFVGDYGDLVI

-1627 GTTAQDEA
+1627 GVANSANAATYQTNIDGLNSAGTE
-1635 VEALTSLI
+1635 T
-1643 GGAEIFEVEIT
+1643 FEVEIT
-1654 RGDVMVDQEILI
+1654 RGGVTVDQDIMI
-1666 TVNGVGDATPALVV
+1666 TVNIAAGAVPNLVV
-1680 TSQSA
+1680 TSQST
-1685 DTAVTEDDAADTT
+1685 DTDVTEDDPTDTT
-1698 ATGSLVVTNPPAGA
+1698 ATGTLVVTDPPLGA
-1712 TYTYAGT
+1712 TYTYADISD
-1719 FVGTYGELTID
+1719 GTYGDLTINAAD
-1730 ANGAWTYTINN
+1730 GRWTYTIDN
-1741 VAAQALD
+1741 VDAQALD
-1748 DGPIDE
+1748 DGTTEDI
-1754 TITVTITE
+1754 ITVTITE

-1768 GRTDDATI
+1768 GRTATGTI

-1838 GVPTTPIY
+1838 GVPTTPAYADAGADLIFDATDAD
-1846 VDGFGDALNDGETTV
+1846 VDVVGEY
-1861 MGTYGMF
+1861 GTF

-1878 ADTGTLAVTYTLN
+1878 ADTGTLAVTYTLD
-1891 TANTDVTG
+1891 TTDTDVTG

-1912 NDGKG
+1912 NDGEG
-1917 TSTAQ
+1917 TS
-1922 DFVVTI
+1922 
-1928 DRPEQTQ
+1928 
-1935 NSVPTSTISAGTATV
+1935 
-1950 ANGGTETATTT
+1950 
-1961 ISFGDVDAD
+1961 DA
-1970 DPNSGL
+1970 
-1976 TIRGD
+1976 R
-1981 ASSSTTGVPTTP
+1981 
-1993 IYVDGFGDA
+1993 
-2002 LNDGETTVMGTYGM
+2002 E
-2016 FTITRDDDGT
+2016 
-2026 DADTGTLA
+2026 
-2034 VTYTLNTANTD
+2034 
-2045 VTGSGDDLFEKLTV
+2045 
-2059 YVNDGKGTSTAQDF
+2059 F

-2237 DGTGDITYGEGTA
+2237 DGTGDITYGVDDTTSG
-2250 PDVTVTGELGGASG
+2250 VTVTGQRGGASTS
-2264 AAAHTDTR
+2264 AAHTDTR

-2311 AGLASAGTD
+2311 AILPDGGGTD

-2338 IEIKVNG
+2338 IEIAVNG
-2345 AGSPLFDLPTTEEK
+2345 AGGPLFDLPTTEEK

-2441 NADGNWVATDGYEDI
+2441 DADGNWVATDGYEDI

-2511 ITNIQILFDHDVDG
+2511 ITNILILFDHDVDS

-2536 SSGTQSNFATFM
+2536 SSGTQPNFATFM

-2596 TDPLTVESEGVR
+2596 PDPLTVESEGVR

-2618 RALEDGASSKVG
+2618 RALEDGVRTEAG
-2630 IYFPNNTAGA
+2630 IFFPGAGA
-2640 ARVVTSINYLGI
+2640 GVPRVVSSINYLGI
-2652 IPSTYSQADI
+2652 VPSTYSQADI
-2662 ADIWNTY
+2662 AAIWNTHAVSNLDY
-2669 TDPNNGNIVT
+2669 
-2679 QGFVATIIE
+2679 VATIIE
-2688 EMITISPLEGN
+2688 EMITISAPEGN

-2708 PGLTDPTNTG
+2708 PGLTDATNTG

-2776 TANTDTRKYTYTGDY
+2776 ANTDTRKYTYAGTY
-2791 GDLVIDGDGDWVY
+2791 GDLVIDSDGDWVY

-2822 ATLPDGGGTEEFI
+2822 ATLPDAGGTDEFT
-2835 VTLRDAGTGKTATP
+2835 VTVSDAGTGKTATP
-2849 TIEITVNAGNLV
+2849 TIEITVNAGALV
-2861 VTSKSVRAFV
+2861 VTSESVRAFV

-2879 VNADGA
+2879 VNDDSA
-2885 QPTDEGFRILFNDVK
+2885 QPTDSGFRILFNDVK

-2924 SFSQANIARVFNAG
+2924 SFSQTNIARVFNAG
-2938 ASGVATSNSVDVAAI
+2938 ASGVATSNFVDVAAI

-2965 DWDADGDSGTDDEY
+2965 DWDADGDSGTVDEY

-3006 EVAGAAD
+3006 EVAGATDA
-3013 GDTYTYTGG
+3013 DTYTYTGG
-3022 TTTVIGTGTNEVT
+3022 TTTVIGTGTNAVT
-3035 YQIFNGEYGQL
+3035 YQIFDGKYGEL
-3046 IVDGDGNWTY
+3046 IVDGNGNWTY
-3056 EIDNNNADT
+3056 VIDNNNADT
-3065 RGIAGGDTETDR
+3065 RGIAGGDRETDS

-3085 GSSRTGEA
+3085 GSSRTGTA
-3093 MIDIMVNG
+3093 MIDIMVTG
-3101 ANNLMVTN
+3101 AENLMVTN

-3119 GVEFRVNDDSN
+3119 GVEFRVNDDRN
-3130 SPAKTAYE
+3130 SPVHTAYE
-3138 IDFKSTSGAGEVTT
+3138 IDFNSTPSAASDVTTSSGANLIKVEAASPSNSAVT
-3152 MSGEI
+3152 SP
-3157 LITVKATSVASN
+3157 ATR
-3169 ADNFSQAN
+3169 FSQAN
-3177 IARLFNGF
+3177 IANLFNGF
-3185 NDAPTPFLDI
+3185 NDDPTTNLDI
-3195 AAIILQDL
+3195 AAIILE
-3203 PEDINT
+3203 EDNT
-3209 KFSETDWEN
+3209 AFTKTNWQSGEADTR
-3218 NEVDSEGIYDF
+3218 YDF

-3243 NAADSTAR
+3243 DEADSTAR
-3251 GFLEIAGGTGTYT
+3251 GFLEVMGGTGSYT

-3271 MGGVNVYQGK
+3271 MGGVNVYQGI

-3299 ELSAT
+3299 DLSAT
-3304 NELGAGD
+3304 NELGAGA

-3341 VADEVATSLVVTS
+3341 VADEVANVAPTSTIS
-3354 QSTDTAVTEDDA
+3354 AG
-3366 TDTTATGAF
+3366 TATVAN
-3375 LVTDPPAGATYSYS
+3375 
-3389 GVFGGTYGN
+3389 GGT
-3398 LTVDEDGNWTY
+3398 
-3409 TIDNADVRTQ
+3409 
-3419 ALSSGQT
+3419 QT
-3426 RTDPITVTITESIDS
+3426 
-3441 VNTGRDVEETID
+3441 
-3453 ITVNGRDEPL
+3453 
-3463 TFVVDN
+3463 
-3469 TQTERTIA
+3469 
-3477 DATTASDDDPAAQT
+3477 ATT
-3491 GAIGINSGSTF
+3491 
-3502 GLQWNVV
+3502 
-3509 KLADMTTLLGG
+3509 
-3520 RTIPANTDFGTI
+3520 TI
-3532 SFPDP
+3532 SFGDADADDP
-3537 GGTNFVA
+3537 NSGLTIRG
-3544 LGTSFDAEFDQ
+3544 DASSSTTGVPTTPAYAD
-3555 NSFALLPLNWSFDP
+3555 AGADLVFDP
-3569 TDAINLLNDGESVV
+3569 TDADVDVVGEYGTFTITRDDDGTDADTGTLAVTYTLDTADTDVTGSGDDLFEKLTVYVHDGEGTSDAQDFVV
-3583 LTYVITAT
+3583 TIDRPEANNAPTSTISDGTAT
-3591 NRDGSTPQNLVIT
+3591 VAYDE
-3604 LTGRDD
+3604 
-3610 APEITG
+3610 A
-3616 GLTGSSANVV
+3616 
-3626 NGATGTITVS
+3626 GTIMTTISFDDDSENDDLAIRAVAS
-3636 DIDGDTV
+3636 GGADVPATPMYDSNVPLIVDGTDAMVAGEYGMFTISRSNANDDLTV
-3643 TIADSTNPAYGG
+3643 TYD
-3655 LTFSRVGSTDEYEW
+3655 LDE
-3669 TLNLNSAGE
+3669 THGAV
-3678 TVLNGLGAGDSQEIT
+3678 TGAGDDLFEKLTVYVHDGDNPSAAQDFVVTIDKPAPVQNGFYHLPAMGEIPAV
-3693 FEIIAT
+3693 EGAT
-3699 GGTEMTT
+3699 SYSITT
-3706 ETLTIELTPML
+3706 SNS
-3717 GFAAPSEVA
+3717 AAPVA
-3726 SAYMFRPAQGQIELT
+3726 SARVVAETSGLFFRVEIEEDAG
-3741 RGGTPVTSGLSY
+3741 GGTWTWSAIPTAAIRIFSRDTDTTDRQFWVHAHSGDETSDNLMEVGQRIEVLFNRVDIIAEANPDVTSGHY
-3753 GVGLTE
+3753 RAIPTNG
-3759 EAAKMNIEDTTHTI
+3759 I
-3773 SNPNASPFGS
+3773 SNAGTGQNELFIGTD
-3783 FVLGDDGSWIY
+3783 GDD
-3794 TLTVD
+3794 VF
-3799 PSGRTANLDSN
+3799 GRTGGGTDVIFAREGDDTFSL
-3810 SDGVYDHNDSTDL
+3810 GRNDSDVIYHRFSSSDPDWTNTD
-3823 TFWVAVKDASGP
+3823 G
-3835 AIAQELVIPIKGA
+3835 G
-3848 TFLNGQGR
+3848 
-3856 VQDVVDSIADPNRAT
+3856 
-3871 SGDDEYLRGRSG
+3871 
-3883 TDDIIHTGEGNNGVA
+3883 
-3898 ALSGNDTI
+3898 DTI
-3906 TLGNGATADDTQVD
+3906 TNYVRSGANNANDTFIFVD
-3920 VVYHRIQFGG
+3920 TDTTDVA
-3930 TNWTGSLNID
+3930 
-3940 RINTINNFIRNEDQ
+3940 
-3954 FIVSTFH
+3954 
-3961 MSSTPGITVT
+3961 T
-3971 EEVFLSSDGLVDL
+3971 EEDFAGNSNIRFYANIGLEGDVLEGFEIRFVDPDNP
-3984 RATVVQSG
+3984 
-3992 NDFTLTGFRIGV
+3992 NDPAEST
-4004 IDGSSISHGYIT
+4004 IT
-4016 INYHTDDQV
+4016 INYHT
-4025 ALTTDE
+4025 ALQPDITTDAQKE
-4031 VLEKYGLSKDA
+4031 AFGILTSV
-4042 VTDNIATGQIITGEE
+4042 VTAGEQEITDGTKFG
-4057 VRHNYFGDD
+4057 HYFGDTPD
-4066 MNDSFQI
+4066 AFQVI
-4073 IGGTPEALDTIF
+4073 DDLPSAITSIADAVDVI